1 MMKRTWLRLL
11 FMAGTSMTLISCGN
25 KVPASQNQPGI
36 NEEGKLAAPF
46 DEGLSKAELDNIPK
60 ADDHLLVKISGDKNL
75 PSDRT
80 LNSLGIREL
89 TRLYASGDWY
99 QASLKEDARIDK
111 VLKQLRAEPY
121 FDMVDYDYI
130 GEGGALGFADVA
142 TNPFAE
148 QSSHF
153 ETANV
158 FKAWEYM
165 KEQGVPGGDPTVT
178 VAVIDTGVDYNHED
192 LRANMWTNPNEIP
205 GNGIDDDGDGYVDD
219 VYGANVLDG
228 AEGADAGD
236 PMDDHG
242 HGTHVAGII
251 AAANNNKGSVGIAYN
266 CKIMAIKAGNG
277 SGYFTNSAIAKA
289 VAYAYE
295 HGADVINMS
304 FGGSGISYVVQE
316 ALETAYERCV
326 LVAAAGNDGMPNEG
340 LGVPSYPGAFPFVV
354 GVMSESTLHVESA
367 FTNYDLRKDNKVEYE
382 VYAPGEDVYSSIPNN
397 RYAKWSGTSMAAPVV
412 SGAAALLRSLHPDRK
427 TFPTKVIMSRL
438 CSNMGHGV
446 ACINPMIHGLHNTPK
461 GLDIFNALTKDPKP
475 EVSLYDYYTFD
486 NVGDDN
492 NNGIIDAGE
501 TINLGVV
508 LKNKG
513 GVAKDVEVRIDTTG
527 EAGIADRYIT
537 PTIGMIS
544 MKNIGTYSLQDCG
557 EIKDTETNK
566 VIGVETPLQF
576 KVADNCP
583 NDYMCDIHVKIS
595 WKNGLDDKDKITYSD
610 DKGVA
615 QIVVQKGILLPK
627 IIDQDTT
634 LSKDKYYILNNTMVV
649 EKGVTLTINP
659 GVTIQ
664 FYASSTDKYASSYSK
679 LKFINNGVV
688 EAKGTE
694 DERITFK
701 PSDLF
706 YKCPIT
712 IKGNHYNFEFCDF
725 TGLNKNDDINDDISF
740 SDRDVTFK
748 NCTFVQN
755 TGIYAYQFDNGDV
768 VYFYFQA
775 KEVLSCSF
783 KESVYYRFS
792 VGTMTDCSLR
802 NIKVF
807 DGGECYEGIQI
818 KQSCVGCL
826 FFDGRAI
833 REQDWN
839 CHFSFSLNK
848 LGLGDSFG
856 GDESLDSE
864 FSFTNNTFV
873 YAGNQKNSD
882 FKIKTTIAK
891 RKKEM
896 VGYDYTYRN
905 SILISNNLF
914 WRMTQEEID
923 NIIYDY
929 YDDGDSTIIDYSQGL
944 NNPDYSTA
952 YPIVLDAHF
961 EDADGVRQDS
971 VGASTY
977 KCVVTM
983 SRDMDTSIPLK
994 VCFGSV
1000 YPYSDYMVE
1009 GNWKEGS
1016 KTIWEGTYTFNS
1028 KYEGGIN
1035 QFLIYNGRAD
1045 DNHALELVRD
1055 YRLSFKIDVT
1065 SAQSMNLQASSDIN
1079 GVKLTWF
1086 QDDYP
1091 TVAGYNLYKST
1102 AKDGLYTK
1110 VNKHL
1115 LNYDETEY
1123 LDKEVEPGVTYYY
1136 NFTVVLTDMSESKPS
1151 GKTVVTTYDSMAPDV
1166 YHTPISVAY
1175 LGFNLMVSATVTDNV
1190 GAQSVTLYYRV
1201 KGADTFQETLMQ
1213 ASNSKYTAMIP
1224 AASIT
1229 SEGLEYYIDAFD
1241 GINHTYS
1248 GSSVSPHQVIVQSKV
1263 SENEKGDVDG
1273 NGTIDLYDALLT
1285 IRAANDLEN
1294 LTAEQFERAD
1304 LDGNGHLTAN
1314 EALLILQYAN
1324 GSITSFKEYL

>member
-1 MMKRTWLRLL
+1 MKKHILRLL
-11 FMAGTSMTLISCGN
+11 VAANAAAILMSCGFEKTAN
-25 KVPASQNQPGI
+25 NVEPPVDEVGM
-36 NEEGKLAAPF
+36 LAAPF
-46 DEGLSKAELDNIPK
+46 DEGLTKEEFNKLQK
-60 ADDHLLVKISGDKNL
+60 EDDHILVKVDSGDGL
-75 PSDRT
+75 PSAKW
-80 LNSLGIREL
+80 LNSYGISKL
-89 TRLYASGDWY
+89 SRLYSSSDWY
-99 QASLKEDARIDK
+99 RADILEGREITK
-111 VLKQLRAEPY
+111 VVQRLRADIC
-121 FDMVDYDYI
+121 FNMVDYDYI
-130 GEGGALGFADVA
+130 GWGDALGFTDVT
-142 TNPFAE
+142 TNPLAE

-158 FKAWEYM
+158 FKSWEYM

-192 LRANMWTNPNEIP
+192 LRANMWTNPDEIP
-205 GNGIDDDGDGYVDD
+205 GNGIDDDGDGYIDD

-277 SGYFTNSAIAKA
+277 SGYFNNSSIAKA
-289 VAYAYE
+289 IMYAYE

-304 FGGSGISYVVQE
+304 FGGTAISHVVQE
-316 ALETAYERCV
+316 ALVTAYERCT
-326 LVAAAGNDGMPNEG
+326 LVAAAGNDGLPNE
-340 LGVPSYPGAFPFVV
+340 PFSSYPAAFPFVI
-354 GVMSESTLHVESA
+354 GVMSESASHVESL
-367 FTNYDLRKDNKVEYE
+367 FTNYDVSLDNKVEYE
-382 VYAPGEDVYSSIPNN
+382 VYASGEEVYSSIPNN

-412 SGAAALLRSLHPDRK
+412 SGAAALLRSLHPDRN
-427 TFPTKVIMSRL
+427 TFPTKVMMSRL
-438 CSNMGHGV
+438 CSNMGHDV
-446 ACINPMIHGLHNTPK
+446 ACLGSELHDPHNVPT
-461 GLDIFNALTKDPKP
+461 GLDIYNTLTKDPKP
-475 EVSLYDYYTFD
+475 AVSLYDYYTFD
-486 NVGDDN
+486 NVGNDN
-492 NNGIIDAGE
+492 NNGVIDAGE
-501 TINLGVV
+501 TINVGVV

-513 GVAKDVEVRIDTTG
+513 GVAKDVEVRIDTTSG
-527 EAGIADRYIT
+527 AGIADRYIV

-544 MKNIGTYSLQDCG
+544 IKNIGTYSLQDCG
-557 EIKDTETNK
+557 EIKDAETNK

-583 NDYMCDIHVKIS
+583 NDYMCDIHVIIS
-595 WKNGLDDKDKITYSD
+595 WKNGLDDKDEKLYSQD
-610 DKGVA
+610 GA
-615 QIVVQKGILLPK
+615 IQIVVQKGVLLPK
-627 IIDQDTT
+627 VVDKDTT
-634 LSKDKYYILNNTMVV
+634 LTKDKYYILNSTIVIEEN
-649 EKGVTLTINP
+649 VTLTIDP

-664 FYASSTDKYASSYSK
+664 FYASSTDKYTDTYSD
-679 LKFINNGVV
+679 LFFINNGQVF
-688 EAKGTE
+688 ARGTQT
-694 DERITFK
+694 ERITFK
-701 PSDLF
+701 PSELF
-706 YKCPIT
+706 LAAPI
-712 IKGNHYNFEFCDF
+712 IFKGESYDFECCDF
-725 TGLNKNDDINDDISF
+725 TNFSQTEKDNVLNVSFYDCSFIQNYGSNWITSSYSFANGYIHYFTFNAKNIIGCKFKEFSYRYFLVETIANSVLWNMHMLYDNNYGDYGLKITKSCKGCCFFSGETPLLGNTLFFPLFLAFRTESTETNEPIILSNRF
-740 SDRDVTFK
+740 SDNTFIRTKRDSTCSQFRIGTDLKRK
-748 NCTFVQN
+748 NAPWPGQTC
-755 TGIYAYQFDNGDV
+755 
-768 VYFYFQA
+768 
-775 KEVLSCSF
+775 
-783 KESVYYRFS
+783 
-792 VGTMTDCSLR
+792 
-802 NIKVF
+802 
-807 DGGECYEGIQI
+807 
-818 KQSCVGCL
+818 
-826 FFDGRAI
+826 
-833 REQDWN
+833 
-839 CHFSFSLNK
+839 
-848 LGLGDSFG
+848 
-856 GDESLDSE
+856 ESL
-864 FSFTNNTFV
+864 
-873 YAGNQKNSD
+873 
-882 FKIKTTIAK
+882 
-891 RKKEM
+891 
-896 VGYDYTYRN
+896 
-905 SILISNNLF
+905 ILSNNLF
-914 WRMTQEEID
+914 WNMTQEEID

-929 YDDGDSTIIDYSQGL
+929 YDDGKSAILDYSQGL

-1000 YPYSDYMVE
+1000 YPYSDYTVE

-1213 ASNSKYTAMIP
+1213 ASNSKYSAMIP

>member
-1 MMKRTWLRLL
+1 
-11 FMAGTSMTLISCGN
+11 MAGTSMTLISCGN
-25 KVPASQNQPGI
+25 EVPASKNQPGI
-36 NEEGKLAAPF
+36 NEEWKLDAPF

-60 ADDHLLVKISGDKNL
+60 ADDHLLVKISNDKSL

-99 QASLKEDARIDK
+99 QASLKEDTRIDK

-130 GEGGALGFADVA
+130 GEGGAFDFQDGAG
-142 TNPFAE
+142 NPFAAA
-148 QSSHF
+148 STHF
-153 ETANV
+153 LTANAI
-158 FKAWEYM
+158 KAWEYM
-165 KEQGVPGGDPTVT
+165 KSQGVPGGDPTVT

-228 AEGADAGD
+228 AKGADAGD

-251 AAANNNKGSVGIAYN
+251 AATNNHKGSMGIAYN

-289 VAYAYE
+289 VTYAYE

-326 LVAAAGNDGMPNEG
+326 LVAAAGNDGVPNEG
-340 LGVPSYPGAFPFVV
+340 AKPSYPGAFPFVI
-354 GVMSESTLHVESA
+354 GVMSESALHKESS
-367 FTNYDLRKDNKVEYE
+367 FTNYDVKKDNKVEYE

-397 RYAKWSGTSMAAPVV
+397 RYGKWSGTSMAAPVV

-438 CSNMGHGV
+438 CSSGGHDVSCCDPKGHGFHNV
-446 ACINPMIHGLHNTPK
+446 PHGLSIY
-461 GLDIFNALTKDPKP
+461 DALIKDPRP

-486 NVGDDN
+486 NVSDDN

-501 TINLGVV
+501 TVNLGVV

-513 GVAKDVEVRIDTTG
+513 GVAKDVEVRIDTTS
-527 EAGIADRYIT
+527 EASIVDKYIV

-557 EIKDTETNK
+557 EIKDAETNK

-583 NDYMCDIHVKIS
+583 NDYMCDINVKIT
-595 WKNGLDDKDKITYSD
+595 WKNGLDDKDKTTYSGED
-610 DKGVA
+610 VV
-615 QIVVQKGILLPK
+615 QVVVQKGVLLPK
-627 IIDQDTT
+627 VITKDMT
-634 LSKDKYYILNNTMVV
+634 LTKDKYYILNNSVLV
-649 EKGVTLTINP
+649 EEGATLTIDP
-659 GVTIQ
+659 GTTIQ
-664 FYASSTDKYASSYSK
+664 FYGSYAAGEKPYSQFM
-679 LKFINNGVV
+679 LINNGNVI
-688 EAKGTE
+688 AKGTE
-694 DERITFK
+694 NERITFK
-701 PSDLF
+701 PSETLNK
-706 YKCPIT
+706 YPVT
-712 IKGNHYNFEFCDF
+712 IKGSNFCFEYCDFYNFTQDSWHLNDIKSVAFTNCCFYKLDQSSLSDVSIFGFTDGTFSYRYFNANEVDSCRFYDCSYQYFNIGNANNCLFQNIGVYSCDA
-725 TGLNKNDDINDDISF
+725 TGGKGMRIDGYCKNSMFLNSTTQA
-740 SDRDVTFK
+740 RR
-748 NCTFVQN
+748 
-755 TGIYAYQFDNGDV
+755 AYQTSIHLHWDKLNGEQTIDKMFSNNV
-768 VYFYFQA
+768 FADLA
-775 KEVLSCSF
+775 KDSLSQF
-783 KESVYYRFS
+783 NINTYVRKEPSS
-792 VGTMTDCSLR
+792 WTNAKSL
-802 NIKVF
+802 
-807 DGGECYEGIQI
+807 
-818 KQSCVGCL
+818 
-826 FFDGRAI
+826 
-833 REQDWN
+833 
-839 CHFSFSLNK
+839 
-848 LGLGDSFG
+848 
-856 GDESLDSE
+856 
-864 FSFTNNTFV
+864 
-873 YAGNQKNSD
+873 
-882 FKIKTTIAK
+882 
-891 RKKEM
+891 
-896 VGYDYTYRN
+896 
-905 SILISNNLF
+905 ILSNNLF
-914 WRMTQEEID
+914 WGMTQEEID

-929 YDDGDSTIIDYSQGL
+929 YDDGKSTILDYSQGL

-952 YPIVLDAHF
+952 YPIALDAHF

-1000 YPYSDYMVE
+1000 YPYADYTVE

-1055 YRLSFKIDVT
+1055 CRFSFKVDVT

-1151 GKTVVTTYDSMAPDV
+1151 GKTVVTTYDSMAPDI

>member
-25 KVPASQNQPGI
+25 EVPASQNQPGI

-130 GEGGALGFADVA
+130 GEGGAFDFQDGAG
-142 TNPFAE
+142 NPFAAA
-148 QSSHF
+148 STHF
-153 ETANV
+153 LTANAI
-158 FKAWEYM
+158 KAWEYM
-165 KEQGVPGGDPTVT
+165 KSQGVPGGDPTVT

-219 VYGANVLDG
+219 VYGVNVLDG

-251 AAANNNKGSVGIAYN
+251 AASNNHKGSMGIAYN

-289 VAYAYE
+289 VTYAYE

-326 LVAAAGNDGMPNEG
+326 LVAAAGNDGMPDEG
-340 LGVPSYPGAFPFVV
+340 LGIPSYPGAFPFVV
-354 GVMSESTLHVESA
+354 GVMSESALHVESA
-367 FTNYDLRKDNKVEYE
+367 FTNYDVKKDNKVEYE
-382 VYAPGEDVYSSIPNN
+382 VYAPGEAVYSSIPNN

-412 SGAAALLRSLHPDRK
+412 SGTAALLRSLHPDRK
-427 TFPTKVIMSRL
+427 TFPTKAIMSRL
-438 CSNMGHGV
+438 CSNTGHGV
-446 ACINPMIHGLHNTPK
+446 ACISPVRHGPHNLPS
-461 GLDIFNALTKDPKP
+461 GLDIYNALTKDPKP

-486 NVGDDN
+486 NIGDDN
-492 NNGIIDAGE
+492 NNGVIDAGE

-513 GVAKDVEVRIDTTG
+513 GVAKDVEVRIDTLS

-537 PTIGMIS
+537 PTIGMVS
-544 MKNIGTYSLQDCG
+544 MKNVGTYSLQDCG
-557 EIKDTETNK
+557 EIKNAETNK

-583 NDYMCDIHVKIS
+583 NDYICDINVRMT
-595 WKNGLDDKDKITYSD
+595 WKNGLDDKDKTIYSGE
-610 DKGVA
+610 GVA
-615 QIVVQKGILLPK
+615 QIVVQKGVLLPK
-627 IIDQDTT
+627 VIDKDTRLT
-634 LSKDKYYILNNTMVV
+634 NDRLYILNSTMVI
-649 EKGVTLTINP
+649 EKDVTLIIDP

-664 FYASSTDKYASSYSK
+664 FYASSTDKYAASYSK
-679 LKFINNGVV
+679 LMFINNGVV

-694 DERITFK
+694 SERITFK
-701 PSDLF
+701 SSDLF
-706 YKCPIT
+706 YKNPIR

-725 TGLNKNDDINDDISF
+725 TGLIKDDDIYDETDYN
-740 SDRDVTFK
+740 DRDVTFK
-748 NCTFVQN
+748 NCTFAQN
-755 TGIYAYQFDNGDV
+755 TGSYLYQFEDGNP
-768 VYFYFQA
+768 VYFYFRA
-775 KEVLSCSF
+775 KEVSSCLF
-783 KESVYYRFS
+783 KESVYSYFS
-792 VGTMTDCSLR
+792 VGTMTNCSLE
-802 NIKVF
+802 NIKVADSGNGG
-807 DGGECYEGIQI
+807 DGIRI
-818 KQSCVGCL
+818 FQSCTGCL

-833 REQDWN
+833 RDHNPN
-839 CHFSFSLNK
+839 CHFSISLNRT
-848 LGLGDSFG
+848 GLGGSFG

-864 FSFTNNTFV
+864 FSFVNNTFV
-873 YAGNQKNSD
+873 YAGTQKISD

-891 RKKEM
+891 RKKEAA
-896 VGYDYTYRN
+896 GYDYTYRN
-905 SILISNNLF
+905 SIILSNNLF
-914 WRMTQEEID
+914 WGMAQEEID

-944 NNPDYSTA
+944 NNPDYTTA

-961 EDADGVRQDS
+961 EDAEGVRQDS

-1000 YPYSDYMVE
+1000 YPYSDYTVE

-1166 YHTPISVAY
+1166 YHTPVSVAY

-1201 KGADTFQETLMQ
+1201 KGADAFQETLMQ

>member
-25 KVPASQNQPGI
+25 EVPASQNQPGI
-36 NEEGKLAAPF
+36 NEEGKLDAPF

-60 ADDHLLVKISGDKNL
+60 ADDHLLVKISNDKSL

-99 QASLKEDARIDK
+99 QASLKEDTSIDK

-130 GEGGALGFADVA
+130 GQGDALGFADVA
-142 TNPFAE
+142 TNPLAE

-266 CKIMAIKAGNG
+266 SKIMAIKAGNG

-289 VAYAYE
+289 VTYAYE

-304 FGGSGISYVVQE
+304 FGGTAISYVVQE
-316 ALETAYERCV
+316 ALVTAYERCT
-326 LVAAAGNDGMPNEG
+326 LVAAAGNEEAPNEG
-340 LGVPSYPGAFPFVV
+340 LTAVPNYPACFPFVI
-354 GVMSESTLHVESA
+354 GVMSESANHVRSA
-367 FTNYDLRKDNKVEYE
+367 FTNYDIIPDNVVEYE
-382 VYAPGEDVYSSIPNN
+382 VYAPGEMVNSTLPGNKYV
-397 RYAKWSGTSMAAPVV
+397 KWSGTSMAAPVV

-427 TFPTKVIMSRL
+427 IFPVKALMSRL
-438 CSNMGHGV
+438 CSSIGHTVYGG
-446 ACINPMIHGLHNTPK
+446 NHL
-461 GLDIFNALTKDPKP
+461 GLDVYNSLVKDPSP
-475 EVSLYDYYTFD
+475 EISLYNYYTFD
-486 NVGDDN
+486 NIGSDN
-492 NNGIIDAGE
+492 DNGVIDAGE

-513 GVAKDVEVRIDTTG
+513 GVAKDVEVRIDTTS

-557 EIKDTETNK
+557 EVKDAETNK

-583 NDYMCDIHVKIS
+583 NDYMCDIRVKIS
-595 WKNGLDDKDKITYSD
+595 WKNGLDDKDKTIYS
-610 DKGVA
+610 GEGAA
-615 QIVVQKGILLPK
+615 QIVVQKGVLLPR
-627 IIDQDTT
+627 IIDKDTT
-634 LSKDKYYILNNTMVV
+634 LTKDKYYILNSIMIV
-649 EKGVTLTINP
+649 EKGATLAIEP
-659 GVTIQ
+659 GVTVQ
-664 FYASSTDKYASSYSK
+664 FYASSTNKYVDSYSK
-679 LKFINNGVV
+679 LKLVNNGNVV
-688 EAKGTE
+688 AKGTE
-694 DERITFK
+694 NERIVFAPSNLFSRAPVVISGQNFDFEYCNFTNLCQEDVSGMSGDKNVLCKNCVFSQTEKNWYYTYEDGTRREARLTLEEATFCCFRECEYTFISVQK
-701 PSDLF
+701 MMYCSLINVDIDGLGSLYFLVGKQCTNCLF
-706 YKCPIT
+706 YDGPSNGSLPLVLGVDGIQLSENNETLPNPMNVCFPFSNNIFVC
-712 IKGNHYNFEFCDF
+712 IRGNRAQF
-725 TGLNKNDDINDDISF
+725 GLEIRTLVS
-740 SDRDVTFK
+740 
-748 NCTFVQN
+748 
-755 TGIYAYQFDNGDV
+755 
-768 VYFYFQA
+768 
-775 KEVLSCSF
+775 
-783 KESVYYRFS
+783 
-792 VGTMTDCSLR
+792 R
-802 NIKVF
+802 NSSI
-807 DGGECYEGIQI
+807 GGEPI
-818 KQSCVGCL
+818 K
-826 FFDGRAI
+826 
-833 REQDWN
+833 
-839 CHFSFSLNK
+839 SFA
-848 LGLGDSFG
+848 
-856 GDESLDSE
+856 
-864 FSFTNNTFV
+864 V
-873 YAGNQKNSD
+873 
-882 FKIKTTIAK
+882 
-891 RKKEM
+891 
-896 VGYDYTYRN
+896 
-905 SILISNNLF
+905 SNNLF
-914 WRMTQEEID
+914 CGVASEEID
-923 NIIYDY
+923 TIVNDY
-929 YDDGDSTIIDYSQGL
+929 YDDGFSSIIDYSQGL
-944 NNPDYSTA
+944 NNPDYTTA
-952 YPIVLDAHF
+952 YPIALDAHF
-961 EDADGVRQDS
+961 EDADGVRQDF

-1000 YPYSDYMVE
+1000 YPYADYTVE

-1091 TVAGYNLYKST
+1091 TAAGYNLYKST

-1151 GKTVVTTYDSMAPDV
+1151 GKTVVTTYDSMAPNV
-1166 YHTPISVAY
+1166 YHTSISVAY

-1201 KGADTFQETLMQ
+1201 KGADAFQETLMQ

-1273 NGTIDLYDALLT
+1273 NGAIDLYDALLT

>member
-25 KVPASQNQPGI
+25 EVPASQNQPGI
-36 NEEGKLAAPF
+36 NEEGKLDAPF

-60 ADDHLLVKISGDKNL
+60 ADDHLLVKISSDKNL

-99 QASLKEDARIDK
+99 QASLKEDVRIDK
-111 VLKQLRAEPY
+111 ALKQLRAEPY

-130 GEGGALGFADVA
+130 GQGDALGFADVA
-142 TNPFAE
+142 TNPLAE

-205 GNGIDDDGDGYVDD
+205 GNGIDDDGDGYIDD
-219 VYGANVLDG
+219 VYGVNVLDG

-277 SGYFTNSAIAKA
+277 SGYFNNSSIAKA
-289 VAYAYE
+289 VMYAYE

-304 FGGSGISYVVQE
+304 FSGRAISHAVQE
-316 ALETAYERCV
+316 ALVTAYERCT
-326 LVAAAGNDGMPNEG
+326 LVAAAGNEALPND
-340 LGVPSYPGAFPFVV
+340 PFAFYPAAYPFVI
-354 GVMSESTLHVESA
+354 GVMSESANHVGSA
-367 FTNYDLRKDNKVEYE
+367 FTNYDFIPDDIREYE
-382 VYAPGEDVYSSIPNN
+382 VYAPGEMVYSTLPGNK
-397 RYAKWSGTSMAAPVV
+397 YAKWSGTSMAAPVV

-427 TFPTKVIMSRL
+427 IFPVKALMSRL
-438 CSNMGHGV
+438 CSSIGHSVYGYG
-446 ACINPMIHGLHNTPK
+446 AKHL
-461 GLDIFNALTKDPKP
+461 GLDVYDSLVKDPSP
-475 EVSLYDYYTFD
+475 EISLYNYYTFD
-486 NVGDDN
+486 NIGNDN
-492 NNGIIDAGE
+492 NNGVIDAGE

-513 GVAKDVEVRIDTTG
+513 GVAKDVEVRIYTIS
-527 EAGIADRYIT
+527 EAGVADRYIT

-557 EIKDTETNK
+557 EIKDVETNK

-576 KVADNCP
+576 KAADNCP

-595 WKNGLDDKDKITYSD
+595 WKNGLDDKDKTTYSSE
-610 DKGVA
+610 GIA
-615 QIVVQKGILLPK
+615 QIVVQKGVLLPK
-627 IIDQDTT
+627 VVDKDTT
-634 LSKDKYYILNNTMVV
+634 LSKDNFYILNSTMVV
-649 EKGVTLTINP
+649 EEGVTLTIEP
-659 GVTIQ
+659 GVTVQ
-664 FYASSTDKYASSYSK
+664 FYASSTDKYADSYAD
-679 LKFINNGVV
+679 LMLINNGVII
-688 EAKGTE
+688 AKGTE
-694 DERITFK
+694 EQKVTFK
-701 PSDLF
+701 PSEIFSLL
-706 YKCPIT
+706 PVI
-712 IKGNHYNFEFCDF
+712 IKGTEGSSLCFEYCDLTNFVTFMDVCNGIRHELFKPLLGCSFINCRFYRDYRDGEYGFFDDRFCFAAGEVRDCIFYDCTYRYFFIQSAERCTFYNLA
-725 TGLNKNDDINDDISF
+725 GPISF
-740 SDRDVTFK
+740 
-748 NCTFVQN
+748 
-755 TGIYAYQFDNGDV
+755 
-768 VYFYFQA
+768 
-775 KEVLSCSF
+775 ESC
-783 KESVYYRFS
+783 
-792 VGTMTDCSLR
+792 
-802 NIKVF
+802 
-807 DGGECYEGIQI
+807 
-818 KQSCVGCL
+818 
-826 FFDGRAI
+826 
-833 REQDWN
+833 
-839 CHFSFSLNK
+839 
-848 LGLGDSFG
+848 
-856 GDESLDSE
+856 
-864 FSFTNNTFV
+864 
-873 YAGNQKNSD
+873 KNSIFYNTPTLTMPFQWPLYTRIQLEKFYWSTGQD
-882 FKIKTTIAK
+882 IPKFSNNILCKVSGTYAPMFQISAFIN
-891 RKKEM
+891 RKNPGVYSESTADK
-896 VGYDYTYRN
+896 VTLSD
-905 SILISNNLF
+905 NLF
-914 WRMTQEEID
+914 WNMTQEEID

-929 YDDGDSTIIDYSQGL
+929 YDDGETTVLDYSQGL
-944 NNPDYSTA
+944 NNPDYSAT

-961 EDADGVRQDS
+961 EDSNGVRQDS
-971 VGASTY
+971 VGASAY

-1000 YPYSDYMVE
+1000 SPYSDYTVE

-1016 KTIWEGTYTFNS
+1016 KTIWEGTYTLNS

-1055 YRLSFKIDVT
+1055 CRFSFKIDVT

-1079 GVKLTWF
+1079 GVRLTWF

-1213 ASNSKYTAMIP
+1213 ASNSKYSAMIP

-1248 GSSVSPHQVIVQSKV
+1248 GSNVSPHQVIVQSKV

-1324 GSITSFKEYL
+1324 GAITSFKEYL

>member
-25 KVPASQNQPGI
+25 EVPASQNQPGI

-60 ADDHLLVKISGDKNL
+60 ADDHLLVKISSDKNL

-111 VLKQLRAEPY
+111 VLKQLRAERY

-130 GEGGALGFADVA
+130 GQGDALGFADVA
-142 TNPFAE
+142 TNPLAE

-192 LRANMWTNPNEIP
+192 LRANMWANPNEIP
-205 GNGIDDDGDGYVDD
+205 GNGIDDDGDGYIDD
-219 VYGANVLDG
+219 VYGVNVLDG

-251 AAANNNKGSVGIAYN
+251 AAANNSKGSVGIAYN

-289 VAYAYE
+289 VTYAYE

-304 FGGSGISYVVQE
+304 FGGSGVSYAVQE

-326 LVAAAGNDGMPNEG
+326 LVAAAGNDESPNERT
-340 LGVPSYPGAFPFVV
+340 LYLPARPSYPGAFPFVV
-354 GVMSESTLHVESA
+354 GVMSESALHQESS
-367 FTNYDLRKDNKVEYE
+367 FTNFDAIKDNKVEYE
-382 VYAPGEDVYSSIPNN
+382 VYAPGEEVYSSIPNN

-427 TFPTKVIMSRL
+427 TFPTKVIMSRI
-438 CSNMGHGV
+438 CSSGGHGV
-446 ACINPMIHGLHNTPK
+446 SCCNPYIHGLHNLPC
-461 GLDIFNALTKDPKP
+461 GLNIYNALTKDPKP

-486 NVGDDN
+486 NIGDDN
-492 NNGIIDAGE
+492 NNGIVDAGE

-513 GVAKDVEVRIDTTG
+513 GVAKDVEVRIDTTS
-527 EAGIADRYIT
+527 EAGVADRYIT

-557 EIKDTETNK
+557 EIKDAETNK

-595 WKNGLDDKDKITYSD
+595 WKNGLDDKDKTSYSSED
-610 DKGVA
+610 AA
-615 QIVVQKGILLPK
+615 QVVVQKGVLLPK
-627 IIDQDTT
+627 IIDKDTT
-634 LSKDKYYILNNTMVV
+634 LTKDKYYILNNSMVV
-649 EKGVTLTINP
+649 DQGVTLTIEP

-664 FYASSTDKYASSYSK
+664 FYASSTDKYADTYSHVM
-679 LKFINNGVV
+679 FSNNGKVV
-688 EAKGTE
+688 AKGTE
-694 DERITFK
+694 MEEIIFK
-701 PSDLF
+701 PSELF
-706 YKCPIT
+706 NTLPIT
-712 IKGNHYNFEFCDF
+712 INGSGFEFEYCNFTNLNQPHTDF
-725 TGLNKNDDINDDISF
+725 NKNVSFKRCIFRRNYRNNRINS
-740 SDRDVTFK
+740 
-748 NCTFVQN
+748 
-755 TGIYAYQFDNGDV
+755 A
-768 VYFYFQA
+768 FYFPDNTYLRFYFCGGIVEEC
-775 KEVLSCSF
+775 KFLS
-783 KESVYYRFS
+783 
-792 VGTMTDCSLR
+792 G
-802 NIKVF
+802 
-807 DGGECYEGIQI
+807 CYEFFEVKEMNRCVLTNIYVNKHIGNGIQI
-818 KQSCVGCL
+818 QGSCYNCV
-826 FFDGRAI
+826 FENIYSAQDVDEAYHFAFDLCWYDLYSVDVNDTTQLSHRFSNNIFIQTNTGGEIGKFAI
-833 REQDWN
+833 
-839 CHFSFSLNK
+839 
-848 LGLGDSFG
+848 
-856 GDESLDSE
+856 
-864 FSFTNNTFV
+864 FTKV
-873 YAGNQKNSD
+873 K
-882 FKIKTTIAK
+882 KIKKDSSTAAVNFLK
-891 RKKEM
+891 LE
-896 VGYDYTYRN
+896 
-905 SILISNNLF
+905 NNLF
-914 WRMTQEEID
+914 WGMSQEEID

-929 YDDGDSTIIDYSQGL
+929 YDDGESTILDYSQGL
-944 NNPDYSTA
+944 NNPDYATA
-952 YPIVLDAHF
+952 YPIALDAHF

-1000 YPYSDYMVE
+1000 YPYADYTVE

-1055 YRLSFKIDVT
+1055 FRLSFKIDVT
-1065 SAQSMNLQASSDIN
+1065 SAQSMNLQASADIN

-1123 LDKEVEPGVTYYY
+1123 LDKDVEPGVTYYY

-1190 GAQSVTLYYRV
+1190 GAQSVTLYYRA

-1213 ASNSKYTAMIP
+1213 ANNSKYSAMIP

-1248 GSSVSPHQVIVQSKV
+1248 GSDVSPHQVIVQSKV

-1294 LTAEQFERAD
+1294 LTAEQFGRAD

>member
-25 KVPASQNQPGI
+25 EVPTSQNQPGI
-36 NEEGKLAAPF
+36 NEEGKLSAPF

-60 ADDHLLVKISGDKNL
+60 ADDHLLVKISSDKNL
-75 PSDRT
+75 PSDQT

-99 QASLKEDARIDK
+99 QASLKEDVRIDK
-111 VLKQLRAEPY
+111 ALKQLRAERY

-130 GEGGALGFADVA
+130 GQGDALGFADVA
-142 TNPFAE
+142 TNPLAE

-153 ETANV
+153 ETANI

-251 AAANNNKGSVGIAYN
+251 ASANNNKGSVGIAYN

-289 VAYAYE
+289 VTYAYE

-354 GVMSESTLHVESA
+354 GVMSESALHVESA

-438 CSNMGHGV
+438 CSNVGHEV
-446 ACINPMIHGLHNTPK
+446 ACINPGLHGLHNVPT
-461 GLDIFNALTKDPKP
+461 GLDIYNTLTKDPKP
-475 EVSLYDYYTFD
+475 AVSLYDYYTFD
-486 NVGDDN
+486 NIGDGN

-513 GVAKDVEVRIDTTG
+513 GVAKDVEVRIDTLS

-544 MKNIGTYSLQDCG
+544 MKNIGTFSLQDCG
-557 EIKDTETNK
+557 EIKEAETNK

-583 NDYMCDIHVKIS
+583 NDYMCDINVKIT
-595 WKNGLDDKDKITYSD
+595 WKNGLDDKDKTTYSSE
-610 DKGVA
+610 GVA
-615 QIVVQKGILLPK
+615 QIVVQKGVLLPK
-627 IIDQDTT
+627 VIDKDTT
-634 LSKDKYYILNNTMVV
+634 LTKDKYYILNSTMIV
-649 EKGVTLTINP
+649 EENVTLTIEA

-664 FYASSTDKYASSYSK
+664 FYASSTDKYENTYSK
-679 LKFINNGVV
+679 LILINNGKVD
-688 EAKGTE
+688 AKGSE
-694 DERITFK
+694 NERIVFR
-701 PSDLF
+701 PSELF
-706 YKCPIT
+706 SSLPVRIN
-712 IKGNHYNFEFCDF
+712 GRNFNFEYC
-725 TGLNKNDDINDDISF
+725 
-740 SDRDVTFK
+740 
-748 NCTFVQN
+748 
-755 TGIYAYQFDNGDV
+755 
-768 VYFYFQA
+768 YFYNLTQDDAWLGVQSDVRFYDCSFVRTDPDGWCNYYYSFDGTYVDF
-775 KEVLSCSF
+775 VLSANEITACYF
-783 KESVYYRFS
+783 EGCYYNYS
-792 VGTMTDCSLR
+792 HVGTMTNCAFKNVLFYD
-802 NIKVF
+802 K
-807 DGGECYEGIQI
+807 DGRDQGLCVTR
-818 KQSCVGCL
+818 SCTDCL
-826 FFDGRAI
+826 FYISRAFGNGLI
-833 REQDWN
+833 NYLSLVLAPNFEYSENKDVS
-839 CHFSFSLNK
+839 CAFS
-848 LGLGDSFG
+848 
-856 GDESLDSE
+856 
-864 FSFTNNTFV
+864 NNTFV
-873 YAGNQKNSD
+873 YANSGKHD
-882 FKIKTTIAK
+882 FFRIKTLVD
-891 RKKEM
+891 KK
-896 VGYDYTYRN
+896 VTTATNGYCN
-905 SILISNNLF
+905 SLVLANNLF
-914 WRMTQEEID
+914 WNMTEEEID

-929 YDDGDSTIIDYSQGL
+929 YDDGKSTILDYSQGL

-1000 YPYSDYMVE
+1000 YPYSDYTVE

-1016 KTIWEGTYTFNS
+1016 KTIWEGMYTFNS

-1110 VNKHL
+1110 VNIHL

-1151 GKTVVTTYDSMAPDV
+1151 GKTVVTTYDSMAPNV

-1190 GAQSVTLYYRV
+1190 GAQSVTLYYRA
-1201 KGADTFQETLMQ
+1201 KGTDTFQETLMH
-1213 ASNSKYTAMIP
+1213 ASNSKYSAMIP

-1248 GSSVSPHQVIVQSKV
+1248 GSNVSPHQVIVQSKV

>member
-1 MMKRTWLRLL
+1 MK
-11 FMAGTSMTLISCGN
+11 
-25 KVPASQNQPGI
+25 SQGI
-36 NEEGKLAAPF
+36 
-46 DEGLSKAELDNIPK
+46 
-60 ADDHLLVKISGDKNL
+60 
-75 PSDRT
+75 
-80 LNSLGIREL
+80 
-89 TRLYASGDWY
+89 
-99 QASLKEDARIDK
+99 
-111 VLKQLRAEPY
+111 
-121 FDMVDYDYI
+121 
-130 GEGGALGFADVA
+130 
-142 TNPFAE
+142 
-148 QSSHF
+148 
-153 ETANV
+153 
-158 FKAWEYM
+158 
-165 KEQGVPGGDPTVT
+165 PGGDPTVT

-228 AEGADAGD
+228 AEGTDAGD

-251 AAANNNKGSVGIAYN
+251 AASNNHKGSMGIAYN

-289 VAYAYE
+289 VTYAYE

-304 FGGSGISYVVQE
+304 FGGSGVSYVVQE

-326 LVAAAGNDGMPNEG
+326 LVAAAGNDGAPNEG
-340 LGVPSYPGAFPFVV
+340 YACKPSYPGAFPFVV
-354 GVMSESTLHVESA
+354 GVMSESALHVESV
-367 FTNYDLRKDNKVEYE
+367 FSNYDVLGDNKVEYE
-382 VYAPGEDVYSSIPNN
+382 MYAPGEDVYSSIPNN
-397 RYAKWSGTSMAAPVV
+397 RYAKWSGTSMAAPIV
-412 SGAAALLRSLHPDRK
+412 SGTAALLRSLHPDRK
-427 TFPTKVIMSRL
+427 TFPTKAIMSRL
-438 CSNMGHGV
+438 CSNTGHGV
-446 ACINPMIHGLHNTPK
+446 ACISSMIHGLHNVPS
-461 GLDIFNALTKDPKP
+461 GLDIYNALTKDPKP

-486 NVGDDN
+486 NIGEDN
-492 NNGIIDAGE
+492 DNRIIDAGE

-513 GVAKDVEVRIDTTG
+513 GVAKDVEVRIDTLG

-557 EIKDTETNK
+557 EIKDAETNK

-583 NDYMCDIHVKIS
+583 NDYMCDIRVKIS
-595 WKNGLDDKDKITYSD
+595 WKNGLDDKDKTVYSSVD
-610 DKGVA
+610 VA
-615 QIVVQKGILLPK
+615 QIVVQKGELLPRV
-627 IIDQDTT
+627 IDKDTT
-634 LSKDKYYILNNTMVV
+634 LTKDNYYILNSSMIV
-649 EKGVTLTINP
+649 ESGYVLTIEP

-664 FYASSTDKYASSYSK
+664 FYASSTTKYADAYSQMALVVNGK
-679 LKFINNGVV
+679 LV
-688 EAKGTE
+688 AKGTE
-694 DERITFK
+694 NERIALK
-701 PSDLF
+701 PSELF
-706 YKCPIT
+706 SALPIE
-712 IKGNHYNFEFCDF
+712 IDGWSFDFQYCDF
-725 TGLNKNDDINDDISF
+725 YNLTKKSKPSNTWETS
-740 SDRDVTFK
+740 FK
-748 NCTFVQN
+748 NCRFYRDYDREMADHDGHYPDGTFKTMRLEAGLLDGCAFYDCFYYGIIAQTLVNCTFQN
-755 TGIYAYQFDNGDV
+755 MHTRYDGAAWFGGIW
-768 VYFYFQA
+768 VY
-775 KEVLSCSF
+775 KSC
-783 KESVYYRFS
+783 
-792 VGTMTDCSLR
+792 T
-802 NIKVF
+802 N
-807 DGGECYEGIQI
+807 
-818 KQSCVGCL
+818 CL
-826 FFDGRAI
+826 FYHRKSPI
-833 REQDWN
+833 KWPSKTE
-839 CHFSFSLNK
+839 
-848 LGLGDSFG
+848 
-856 GDESLDSE
+856 
-864 FSFTNNTFV
+864 TNILLYWPDTQGTQLEDNTFSNNV
-873 YAGNQKNSD
+873 
-882 FKIKTTIAK
+882 FIKTTTDVSANFKIFTSV
-891 RKKEM
+891 KKEQSSSP
-896 VGYDYTYRN
+896 VYCN
-905 SILISNNLF
+905 SFVLANNLF
-914 WRMTQEEID
+914 CGMAQEEID
-923 NIIYDY
+923 NIICDY
-929 YDDGDSTIIDYSQGL
+929 YDDGESAILDYSQGL
-944 NNPDYSTA
+944 NNPDYTTA

-961 EDADGVRQDS
+961 EDADGIRQDS

-1000 YPYSDYMVE
+1000 YPYADYTVE

-1248 GSSVSPHQVIVQSKV
+1248 GSNVSPHQVIVQSKV

>member
-1 MMKRTWLRLL
+1 MKKYILRLL
-11 FMAGTSMTLISCGN
+11 IAANAAAILISCGFEKTTN
-25 KVPASQNQPGI
+25 NVEPPVDETGM
-36 NEEGKLAAPF
+36 LAAPF
-46 DEGLSKAELDNIPK
+46 DEGLTKEEFNKLQK
-60 ADDHLLVKISGDKNL
+60 EDDHILVKIDNGDGLPGDKW
-75 PSDRT
+75 
-80 LNSLGIREL
+80 LNSYGISTLG
-89 TRLYASGDWY
+89 RLYPSSDWY
-99 QASLKEDARIDK
+99 RADILEGREITK
-111 VLKQLRAEPY
+111 VVKRLRADNC
-121 FDMVDYDYI
+121 FSMVDYDYI
-130 GEGGALGFADVA
+130 GQGDGFGFEDAA
-142 TNPFAE
+142 TNPLAK

-192 LRANMWTNPNEIP
+192 LRANMWTNPDEIP
-205 GNGIDDDGDGYVDD
+205 GNGIDDDGDGYIDD
-219 VYGANVLDG
+219 VYGVNVLDG

-277 SGYFTNSAIAKA
+277 SGYFNNSSIAKA
-289 VAYAYE
+289 IMYAYE

-304 FGGSGISYVVQE
+304 FGGTAVSHVVQE
-316 ALETAYERCV
+316 ALVTAYERCT
-326 LVAAAGNDGMPNEG
+326 LVAAAGNEGAPNEG
-340 LGVPSYPGAFPFVV
+340 PAAVPNYPACFPFVI
-354 GVMSESTLHVESA
+354 GVMSESANHVESV
-367 FTNYDLRKDNKVEYE
+367 FTNYDVVPDNVVEYE

-412 SGAAALLRSLHPDRK
+412 SGAAALLRSLHQDGK
-427 TFPTKVIMSRL
+427 IFPIKALMSRL
-438 CSNMGHGV
+438 CSSIGHSVYGCSG
-446 ACINPMIHGLHNTPK
+446 ANHL
-461 GLDIFNALTKDPKP
+461 GLDVYNSLVKDPSP
-475 EVSLYDYYTFD
+475 EISLYNYYTFD
-486 NVGDDN
+486 NIGSDN
-492 NNGIIDAGE
+492 DNGVIDAGE

-513 GVAKDVEVRIDTTG
+513 GVAKDVEVRIDITS
-527 EAGIADRYIT
+527 EAGVADRYIV

-557 EIKDTETNK
+557 EIKDAETNK

-595 WKNGLDDKDKITYSD
+595 WKNGLDDKDKTVYSCED
-610 DKGVA
+610 VA
-615 QIVVQKGILLPK
+615 QIVVQKGELLPK
-627 IIDQDTT
+627 VIDKDTT
-634 LSKDKYYILNNTMVV
+634 LTKDKFYILNSTMVV
-649 EKGVTLTINP
+649 EEGATLTVEP

-664 FYASSTDKYASSYSK
+664 FYASSTDKYADSYGD
-679 LKFINNGVV
+679 LMLINNGAII
-688 EAKGTE
+688 AKGTE
-694 DERITFK
+694 DQKVTFK
-701 PSDLF
+701 PSEIFSLL
-706 YKCPIT
+706 PVT
-712 IKGNHYNFEFCDF
+712 IKGTEGSSFRFEYCDLTNFATFMNVSNAVRYELFSPLLGCSFINCRFYRDYDARDYWDDSRFCFAAGEARDCVFYDCAYYYFFIKSAERCVFYNLV
-725 TGLNKNDDINDDISF
+725 GPISF
-740 SDRDVTFK
+740 ESCKCSIFYNTPALVKPFIWPLYTRVQLEKFQWSSDDPNVP
-748 NCTFVQN
+748 
-755 TGIYAYQFDNGDV
+755 
-768 VYFYFQA
+768 
-775 KEVLSCSF
+775 
-783 KESVYYRFS
+783 
-792 VGTMTDCSLR
+792 
-802 NIKVF
+802 
-807 DGGECYEGIQI
+807 
-818 KQSCVGCL
+818 
-826 FFDGRAI
+826 
-833 REQDWN
+833 
-839 CHFSFSLNK
+839 
-848 LGLGDSFG
+848 
-856 GDESLDSE
+856 E
-864 FSFTNNTFV
+864 FSNNIFCKVPGTYTPIFQISAFINRKNPNGYSLFTADRV
-873 YAGNQKNSD
+873 
-882 FKIKTTIAK
+882 
-891 RKKEM
+891 M
-896 VGYDYTYRN
+896 
-905 SILISNNLF
+905 LSNNLF
-914 WRMTQEEID
+914 WNMTQEEID
-923 NIIYDY
+923 DVIIDY
-929 YDDGDSTIIDYSQGL
+929 YDDGETTILDYSQGL

-952 YPIVLDAHF
+952 YPIALDAHF

-983 SRDMDTSIPLK
+983 SRDMDTSVPLK

-1000 YPYSDYMVE
+1000 YPYADYTVE

-1091 TVAGYNLYKST
+1091 TIAGYNLYKST

-1151 GKTVVTTYDSMAPDV
+1151 GKTVVTTYDSMAPNV

-1248 GSSVSPHQVIVQSKV
+1248 GSNVSPHQVIVQSKV

>member
-25 KVPASQNQPGI
+25 EVPASQNQPGI
-36 NEEGKLAAPF
+36 NEEEKLDAPF

-60 ADDHLLVKISGDKNL
+60 ADDHLLVKISSDKNL

-99 QASLKEDARIDK
+99 QASLKEGARIDR
-111 VLKQLRAEPY
+111 VLKQLRTEPY

-130 GEGGALGFADVA
+130 GQGDALGFADVA
-142 TNPFAE
+142 TNPLAE

-165 KEQGVPGGDPTVT
+165 KSQGVPGGDPTVT

-289 VAYAYE
+289 VTYAYE

-304 FGGSGISYVVQE
+304 FGGSGVSYVVQE

-326 LVAAAGNDGMPNEG
+326 LVAAAGNGGLQNEPDIHHLDGEPT
-340 LGVPSYPGAFPFVV
+340 YPAAFPFVV
-354 GVMSESTLHVESA
+354 GVMSESASHVESA
-367 FTNYDLRKDNKVEYE
+367 FTNYDAKKDNKVEYE
-382 VYAPGEDVYSSIPNN
+382 VYAPGEDVYSSIPSN

-427 TFPTKVIMSRL
+427 VFPTKAVMSRI
-438 CSNMGHGV
+438 CSSGGYLVGCCNR
-446 ACINPMIHGLHNTPK
+446 IIHYRHNIPL
-461 GLDIFNALTKDPKP
+461 GLDIYNVLTKEPSP
-475 EVSLYDYYTFD
+475 FISLYDYYTFD
-486 NVGDDN
+486 NIGDDN
-492 NNGIIDAGE
+492 NNGKIDAGE
-501 TINLGVV
+501 TINLGVI

-513 GVAKDVEVRIDTTG
+513 GVAKDVEVRIDTLS
-527 EAGIADRYIT
+527 EAGVADRYIT

-557 EIKDTETNK
+557 EIKDAETNK

-595 WKNGLDDKDKITYSD
+595 WKNGLDDKDKTIYSNED
-610 DKGVA
+610 EVA
-615 QIVVQKGILLPK
+615 QIVVQKGVLLPK
-627 IIDQDTT
+627 VIDKDTT
-634 LSKDKYYILNNTMVV
+634 LTKDKCYVLNRTLVV
-649 EKGVTLTINP
+649 EEGITLTIEP

-664 FYASSTDKYASSYSK
+664 YYASSTDKYADTYTDGVK
-679 LKFINNGVV
+679 IVNNGTLI
-688 EAKGTE
+688 AKGTE
-694 DERITFK
+694 DENVVFK
-701 PSDLF
+701 PSERF
-706 YKCPIT
+706 WNYPVI
-712 IKGNHYNFEFCDF
+712 IKGVNLQFEHCRLFNWVQDSYQQCAQTSFIDCQFVFCNKEDRAYSFDF
-725 TGLNKNDDINDDISF
+725 HVAAI
-740 SDRDVTFK
+740 DV
-748 NCTFVQN
+748 
-755 TGIYAYQFDNGDV
+755 
-768 VYFYFQA
+768 
-775 KEVLSCSF
+775 
-783 KESVYYRFS
+783 
-792 VGTMTDCSLR
+792 
-802 NIKVF
+802 
-807 DGGECYEGIQI
+807 
-818 KQSCVGCL
+818 
-826 FFDGRAI
+826 I
-833 REQDWN
+833 R
-839 CHFSFSLNK
+839 CHFSNFSSVLYVWQAKNCAFENCDAK
-848 LGLGDSFG
+848 LYFLKSCSDCIF
-856 GDESLDSE
+856 
-864 FSFTNNTFV
+864 
-873 YAGNQKNSD
+873 KNSEIRGEYGYETHVRLEWYLQGTQLED
-882 FKIKTTIAK
+882 YFFSNNIFIKTTKGNYGNFIISTRVCTNGNNGKSYLKSLIA
-891 RKKEM
+891 
-896 VGYDYTYRN
+896 
-905 SILISNNLF
+905 LNNLF
-914 WRMTQEEID
+914 WGMTQEEID
-923 NIIYDY
+923 NIIHDY
-929 YDDGDSTIIDYSQGL
+929 YDDGESTVIDYSQGL
-944 NNPDYSTA
+944 NNPDYATA
-952 YPIVLDAHF
+952 YPIALDAHF
-961 EDADGVRQDS
+961 EDADGIRQDS

-1000 YPYSDYMVE
+1000 YPYSDYTVE

-1190 GAQSVTLYYRV
+1190 GAQSVTLYYRA

-1213 ASNSKYTAMIP
+1213 ASNSKYSAMIP

>member
-1 MMKRTWLRLL
+1 MMKKTWLRLL
-11 FMAGTSMTLISCGN
+11 FMTGVSMTLISCGN
-25 KVPASQNQPGI
+25 EVPVTQGQPGI

-60 ADDHLLVKISGDKNL
+60 ADDHLLVKISNDKNL
-75 PSDRT
+75 LSGKT
-80 LNSLGIREL
+80 LNSFGIKEL
-89 TRLYASGDWY
+89 NRLYASGDWY
-99 QASLKEDARIDK
+99 QANLKEDTRIDK
-111 VLKQLRAEPY
+111 TLKQLRAEPY

-130 GEGGALGFADVA
+130 GEGGAFDFQDGAG
-142 TNPFAE
+142 NPFAAA
-148 QSSHF
+148 STHF
-153 ETANV
+153 LTANAI
-158 FKAWEYM
+158 KAWEYM
-165 KEQGVPGGDPTVT
+165 KAQGVPGGDPTVT

-228 AEGADAGD
+228 ATGADAGD

-251 AAANNNKGSVGIAYN
+251 AAANNHKGSMGIAYN
-266 CKIMAIKAGNG
+266 CKVMAIKAGNG
-277 SGYFTNSAIAKA
+277 SGYFTNSAIARA
-289 VAYAYE
+289 VTYAYE

-326 LVAAAGNDGMPNEG
+326 LVAAAGNDEAPNEG
-340 LGVPSYPGAFPFVV
+340 RFAMPSYPGAFPFVV
-354 GVMSESTLHVESA
+354 GVMSESALHQESS
-367 FTNYDLRKDNKVEYE
+367 FTNFDAIKDNKVEYE
-382 VYAPGEDVYSSIPNN
+382 VYAPGEEVYSSIPNN

-412 SGAAALLRSLHPDRK
+412 SGAAALLRSLHPDRNA
-427 TFPTKVIMSRL
+427 FPTKAIMSRI
-438 CSNMGHGV
+438 CSSGGRDV
-446 ACINPMIHGLHNTPK
+446 ACFNPAVHGKHNIPN
-461 GLDIFNALTKDPKP
+461 GLNIYGALTKDPKP

-492 NNGIIDAGE
+492 NNGIVDAGE

-513 GVAKDVEVRIDTTG
+513 GVAKDVEVRIDTLS

-557 EIKDTETNK
+557 EIKDADTNK

-595 WKNGLDDKDKITYSD
+595 WKNGLDDKDKTSYSSED
-610 DKGVA
+610 TV
-615 QIVVQKGILLPK
+615 QVVVQKGVLLPK
-627 IIDQDTT
+627 VIDKDTT
-634 LSKDKYYILNNTMVV
+634 LTKDKYYILNNSMVV
-649 EKGVTLTINP
+649 NEGVTLTIEP

-664 FYASSTDKYASSYSK
+664 FYASSTDKYASTYSHVM
-679 LKFINNGVV
+679 FSNNGKVV
-688 EAKGTE
+688 AKGTE
-694 DERITFK
+694 MEEIIFK
-701 PSDLF
+701 PSELF
-706 YKCPIT
+706 NALPIT
-712 IKGNHYNFEFCDF
+712 INGSGFEFEYCNFTNLSQQDMSVDDF
-725 TGLNKNDDINDDISF
+725 SKLNVSFKRCIFRRNYQNNCIDSTICFPNNIYSSLCFYGTIVEECKFLSGCYLYFYVKEMNHCVLTNIYVREFSNNKGIHVHGSCYNCVFENTYIAENKATDCHFAFVLEWDDLRRVDVNDTTQLSHRF
-740 SDRDVTFK
+740 SNNIFIQT
-748 NCTFVQN
+748 N
-755 TGIYAYQFDNGDV
+755 TGRENGE
-768 VYFYFQA
+768 FAIFT
-775 KEVLSCSF
+775 
-783 KESVYYRFS
+783 SV
-792 VGTMTDCSLR
+792 
-802 NIKVF
+802 K
-807 DGGECYEGIQI
+807 
-818 KQSCVGCL
+818 
-826 FFDGRAI
+826 
-833 REQDWN
+833 
-839 CHFSFSLNK
+839 
-848 LGLGDSFG
+848 
-856 GDESLDSE
+856 
-864 FSFTNNTFV
+864 
-873 YAGNQKNSD
+873 
-882 FKIKTTIAK
+882 KIKKGGCAAVNFLK
-891 RKKEM
+891 LE
-896 VGYDYTYRN
+896 
-905 SILISNNLF
+905 NNLF
-914 WRMTQEEID
+914 WGMSQEEID

-929 YDDGDSTIIDYSQGL
+929 YDDGESTILDYSQGL
-944 NNPDYSTA
+944 NNPDYAAA
-952 YPIVLDAHF
+952 YPIALDAHF

-971 VGASTY
+971 IGASTY
-977 KCVVTM
+977 KCVVNM

-1000 YPYSDYMVE
+1000 YPYADYTVE

-1065 SAQSMNLQASSDIN
+1065 SAQSMNLQASADIN

-1213 ASNSKYTAMIP
+1213 ASNSKYSAMIP

-1248 GSSVSPHQVIVQSKV
+1248 GSNVSPHQVIVQSKV

>member
-1 MMKRTWLRLL
+1 MKKHILRLL
-11 FMAGTSMTLISCGN
+11 VAANAAAILMSCGFEKTAN
-25 KVPASQNQPGI
+25 NIEPPVDETGM
-36 NEEGKLAAPF
+36 LAVPF
-46 DEGLSKAELDNIPK
+46 DEGLTKEEFKKLQK
-60 ADDHLLVKISGDKNL
+60 EDDHILVKVDGGDGL
-75 PSDRT
+75 PSAKW
-80 LNSLGIREL
+80 LNSYGISKL
-89 TRLYASGDWY
+89 SRLYSSSDWY
-99 QASLKEDARIDK
+99 RADILEGREITK
-111 VLKQLRAEPY
+111 VVQRLRADNC
-121 FDMVDYDYI
+121 FSMVDYDYI
-130 GEGGALGFADVA
+130 GRGDALGFADVT
-142 TNPFAE
+142 TNPLVE

-205 GNGIDDDGDGYVDD
+205 GNGIDDDGDGYIDD
-219 VYGANVLDG
+219 VYGINVLDG

-277 SGYFTNSAIAKA
+277 SGYFNNSSIAKA
-289 VAYAYE
+289 VMYAYE

-304 FGGSGISYVVQE
+304 FGGTAISHVVQE
-316 ALETAYERCV
+316 ALVTAYERCA
-326 LVAAAGNDGMPNEG
+326 LVAAAGNDGGPNDRAIPG
-340 LGVPSYPGAFPFVV
+340 LPSGQKYPAALPFVV
-354 GVMSESTLHVESA
+354 GVMSESALHVESA
-367 FTNYDLRKDNKVEYE
+367 FTNFDYYADNKIEYE

-397 RYAKWSGTSMAAPVV
+397 RYAMWSGTSMAAPVV

-438 CSNMGHGV
+438 CSNLGHGV
-446 ACINPMIHGLHNTPK
+446 ACVDPESHLFPHNTPN
-461 GLDIFNALTKDPKP
+461 GLDVFSVLTKDPKP
-475 EVSLYDYYTFD
+475 EVSLYDYCTFD
-486 NVGDDN
+486 NIGDDN

-513 GVAKDVEVRIDTTG
+513 GMAKDVEVRIDTTS
-527 EAGIADRYIT
+527 EAGVADRYIV

-544 MKNIGTYSLQDCG
+544 MQNIGTYSLQDCG
-557 EIKDTETNK
+557 EIKDAETNK

-583 NDYMCDIHVKIS
+583 NDYMCDINVKIT
-595 WKNGLDDKDKITYSD
+595 WKNGLDDKDKTTYASE
-610 DKGVA
+610 GVA
-615 QIVVQKGILLPK
+615 QIVVQKGVLLPK
-627 IIDQDTT
+627 IIDKDTT
-634 LSKDKYYILNNTMVV
+634 LTKDKFYILNSSMVI
-649 EKGVTLTINP
+649 EKGVTLTIEP
-659 GVTIQ
+659 GVIIQ
-664 FYASSTDKYASSYSK
+664 FFASSTDKYESTYGK
-679 LKFINNGVV
+679 LVLINNGKVD
-688 EAKGTE
+688 AKGTE
-694 DERITFK
+694 NERITFK
-701 PSDLF
+701 PSELFSSFPVRIKGQNFNFEYCDFYNLTQDDAVVEDDVQSGPRFYGCFFTTKRCFSFDFSDGVHVWSQLSAQEITDCLFEECLYNSFAVGAMTNCALKNVKIFDHGSKRQGIFITRSCNNCLF
-706 YKCPIT
+706 YDGQP
-712 IKGNHYNFEFCDF
+712 
-725 TGLNKNDDINDDISF
+725 LSDDD
-740 SDRDVTFK
+740 
-748 NCTFVQN
+748 Q
-755 TGIYAYQFDNGDV
+755 Y
-768 VYFYFQA
+768 
-775 KEVLSCSF
+775 
-783 KESVYYRFS
+783 
-792 VGTMTDCSLR
+792 
-802 NIKVF
+802 
-807 DGGECYEGIQI
+807 
-818 KQSCVGCL
+818 
-826 FFDGRAI
+826 
-833 REQDWN
+833 
-839 CHFSFSLNK
+839 CHFSLVISEYISRVAADFEYSKDTDVPCAFS
-848 LGLGDSFG
+848 
-856 GDESLDSE
+856 
-864 FSFTNNTFV
+864 NNTFV
-873 YAGNQKNSD
+873 YSEGGKHNG
-882 FKIKTTIAK
+882 FRIKTIFSRSSSCNAL
-891 RKKEM
+891 
-896 VGYDYTYRN
+896 
-905 SILISNNLF
+905 ILANNLF
-914 WRMTQEEID
+914 CGMTKEEID
-923 NIIYDY
+923 NIICDY
-929 YDDGDSTIIDYSQGL
+929 YDDGESAILDYSHGL
-944 NNPDYSTA
+944 NSPDYATS
-952 YPIVLDAHF
+952 YPIVLDARF

-983 SRDMDTSIPLK
+983 SRDMDASIPLK
-994 VCFGSV
+994 VCFGPA
-1000 YPYSDYMVE
+1000 YPYADYTVE

-1016 KTIWEGTYTFNS
+1016 KTVWEGAYTFNS

-1035 QFLIYNGRAD
+1035 RFVIDNGRAD
-1045 DNHALELVRD
+1045 DNHALKLVRD
-1055 YRLSFKIDVT
+1055 DRFSFKIDVT

-1201 KGADTFQETLMQ
+1201 KGADAFQETLMQ
-1213 ASNSKYTAMIP
+1213 ASNSKYSAMIP

-1229 SEGLEYYIDAFD
+1229 GEGLEYYIDAFD

>member
-1 MMKRTWLRLL
+1 MMKKTWLRLL
-11 FMAGTSMTLISCGN
+11 FMAGVSMTLISCGGE
-25 KVPASQNQPGI
+25 VPAAQGQPGI

-130 GEGGALGFADVA
+130 GQGDALGFADVA
-142 TNPFAE
+142 TNPLAE

-192 LRANMWTNPNEIP
+192 LRANMWANPNEIP

-277 SGYFTNSAIAKA
+277 SGYFNNSSIAKA
-289 VAYAYE
+289 VMYAYE

-304 FGGSGISYVVQE
+304 FGGTAISYVVQE
-316 ALETAYERCV
+316 ALVTAYERCT
-326 LVAAAGNDGMPNEG
+326 LVAAAGNEGAPNEG
-340 LGVPSYPGAFPFVV
+340 LAAVPNYPACFPFVI
-354 GVMSESTLHVESA
+354 GVMSESALHVESA
-367 FTNYDLRKDNKVEYE
+367 FTNYDVRKDNKVEYE
-382 VYAPGEDVYSSIPNN
+382 MYAPGEDVYSSIPNN

-427 TFPTKVIMSRL
+427 IFPVKALMSRL
-438 CSNMGHGV
+438 CSSIGHSV
-446 ACINPMIHGLHNTPK
+446 YVLAAKHL
-461 GLDIFNALTKDPKP
+461 GLDVYDSLVKDPSP
-475 EVSLYDYYTFD
+475 EISLYNYYTFD
-486 NVGDDN
+486 NIGSDN
-492 NNGIIDAGE
+492 DNGVIDAGE

-513 GVAKDVEVRIDTTG
+513 GVAKDVEVRIDTTS
-527 EAGIADRYIT
+527 EAGVADRYIT

-557 EIKDTETNK
+557 EIKEAETNK

-583 NDYMCDIHVKIS
+583 NDYMCDIHVKIN
-595 WKNGLDDKDKITYSD
+595 WKNGLDDKDKTVYSCED
-610 DKGVA
+610 VA
-615 QIVVQKGILLPK
+615 QIVVQKGVLLPK
-627 IIDQDTT
+627 VIDKDTT
-634 LSKDKYYILNNTMVV
+634 LTKDNYYILNNAMVI
-649 EKGVTLTINP
+649 EKDAILTIESGVT
-659 GVTIQ
+659 VQ
-664 FYASSTDKYASSYSK
+664 YYASSTEKYENLYDQLA
-679 LKFINNGVV
+679 IVNNGKVV
-688 EAKGTE
+688 AEGQKDSPIE
-694 DERITFK
+694 FK
-701 PSDLF
+701 PSEIYSDLPCVILGGNF
-706 YKCPIT
+706 YFDNCIFHNLAQRT
-712 IKGNHYNFEFCDF
+712 YQCSSRCE
-725 TGLNKNDDINDDISF
+725 DISF
-740 SDRDVTFK
+740 T
-748 NCTFVQN
+748 NCQFYRSFQN
-755 TGIYAYQFDNGDV
+755 NDAQCGAWMPGDTYIEYSFMAGTIDNCVWNECFYEYFCAYRLSNS
-768 VYFYFQA
+768 
-775 KEVLSCSF
+775 VLQNVRVS
-783 KESVYYRFS
+783 KA
-792 VGTMTDCSLR
+792 
-802 NIKVF
+802 I
-807 DGGECYEGIQI
+807 
-818 KQSCVGCL
+818 CVGNSCTGC
-826 FFDGRAI
+826 FFYNH
-833 REQDWN
+833 WT
-839 CHFSFSLNK
+839 SLNWSTNAK
-848 LGLGDSFG
+848 TNITLEWENVRGDQ
-856 GDESLDSE
+856 GDNAFSNNVFLSMNKRATDDFRINAWVRRYEPNATAFADSL
-864 FSFTNNTFV
+864 
-873 YAGNQKNSD
+873 
-882 FKIKTTIAK
+882 
-891 RKKEM
+891 
-896 VGYDYTYRN
+896 
-905 SILISNNLF
+905 ILSNNLF
-914 WRMTQEEID
+914 LGMTQEEID
-923 NIIYDY
+923 NIIHDY
-929 YDDGDSTIIDYSQGL
+929 YDDGESTILDYSQGL

-1000 YPYSDYMVE
+1000 YPYSDYTVE

-1213 ASNSKYTAMIP
+1213 ASNSKYSAMIP

-1248 GSSVSPHQVIVQSKV
+1248 GSNVSPHQVIVQSKV

>member
-1 MMKRTWLRLL
+1 MMKKTWLRLL

-25 KVPASQNQPGI
+25 EVPASKNQPGI

-60 ADDHLLVKISGDKNL
+60 ADDHLLVKISSDKNL

-130 GEGGALGFADVA
+130 GEGGAFDFQDGAG
-142 TNPFAE
+142 NPFAAA
-148 QSSHF
+148 STHF
-153 ETANV
+153 LTANAI
-158 FKAWEYM
+158 KAWEYM
-165 KEQGVPGGDPTVT
+165 KAQGVPGGDPTVT

-251 AAANNNKGSVGIAYN
+251 AAANNNKGSMGIAYN

-289 VAYAYE
+289 VTYAYE

-304 FGGSGISYVVQE
+304 FGGRGVSYVVQE

-340 LGVPSYPGAFPFVV
+340 IICKPSYPGAFPFVV
-354 GVMSESTLHVESA
+354 GVMSESALHIESA
-367 FTNYDLRKDNKVEYE
+367 FTNFDVKKDNKVEYE
-382 VYAPGEDVYSSIPNN
+382 VYASGEDVYSSIPNN
-397 RYAKWSGTSMAAPVV
+397 RYGKWSGTSMAAPVV
-412 SGAAALLRSLHPDRK
+412 SGTAALLRSLHPDRK
-427 TFPTKVIMSRL
+427 TFPTKAIMSRL
-438 CSNMGHGV
+438 CSSGGHDVSCCDPNGHGPH
-446 ACINPMIHGLHNTPK
+446 NLPSGLN
-461 GLDIFNALTKDPKP
+461 IYNALTKDPKP

-492 NNGIIDAGE
+492 NDGVIDAGE

-513 GVAKDVEVRIDTTG
+513 GVAKDVEVRIDTTS
-527 EAGIADRYIT
+527 EAGVADRYIT

-557 EIKDTETNK
+557 EIKDAETNK

-583 NDYMCDIHVKIS
+583 NDYMCDIHVTIS
-595 WKNGLDDKDKITYSD
+595 YKNGLNDKDKTFYSSED
-610 DKGVA
+610 TV
-615 QIVVQKGILLPK
+615 QIVVQKGVLLPK
-627 IIDQDTT
+627 VIDKDTT
-634 LSKDKYYILNNTMVV
+634 LTKDKCYVLNRTLVV
-649 EKGVTLTINP
+649 EEGITVTIEP

-664 FYASSTDKYASSYSK
+664 YYASSTDKYADTYTGGVK
-679 LKFINNGVV
+679 IVNNGTLI
-688 EAKGTE
+688 AKGTE
-694 DERITFK
+694 DENVVFK
-701 PSDLF
+701 PSERF
-706 YKCPIT
+706 WNYPVI
-712 IKGNHYNFEFCDF
+712 IKGVNLQFEHCRLFNWVQDSYQGCAQTSFIDCQFVFCNQEDRAYSFNFHVAA
-725 TGLNKNDDINDDISF
+725 T
-740 SDRDVTFK
+740 DV
-748 NCTFVQN
+748 
-755 TGIYAYQFDNGDV
+755 
-768 VYFYFQA
+768 
-775 KEVLSCSF
+775 
-783 KESVYYRFS
+783 
-792 VGTMTDCSLR
+792 
-802 NIKVF
+802 
-807 DGGECYEGIQI
+807 
-818 KQSCVGCL
+818 
-826 FFDGRAI
+826 I
-833 REQDWN
+833 R
-839 CHFSFSLNK
+839 CHFSNFSSNFDYGLYVWQAQNCAFENCDAK
-848 LGLGDSFG
+848 LYFLKSCSDCIF
-856 GDESLDSE
+856 
-864 FSFTNNTFV
+864 
-873 YAGNQKNSD
+873 KNSEIRGEYGYETLVRLEWYVTGTQSED
-882 FKIKTTIAK
+882 YLFSNNIFIKTTKGNDGNFKISTRVCTNGDNGKPYLKSLIAP
-891 RKKEM
+891 
-896 VGYDYTYRN
+896 
-905 SILISNNLF
+905 NNLF
-914 WRMTQEEID
+914 WGMSQEEID
-923 NIIYDY
+923 NIVYDY
-929 YDDGDSTIIDYSQGL
+929 YDNGESTVIDYSQGL

-952 YPIVLDAHF
+952 YPIALDAHF

-1000 YPYSDYMVE
+1000 YPYADYTVE

-1079 GVKLTWF
+1079 GVRLTWF

-1151 GKTVVTTYDSMAPDV
+1151 GKTVVTTYDSMAPNV

>member
-1 MMKRTWLRLL
+1 MKKHILRLL
-11 FMAGTSMTLISCGN
+11 VAANAAAILMSCGFEKSADN
-25 KVPASQNQPGI
+25 VEPPVDETGM
-36 NEEGKLAAPF
+36 LAAPF
-46 DEGLSKAELDNIPK
+46 DEGLTKEEFNKLQK
-60 ADDHLLVKISGDKNL
+60 EDDHILVKIDNGDRLPGDKW
-75 PSDRT
+75 
-80 LNSLGIREL
+80 LNSYGISVL
-89 TRLYASGDWY
+89 SRLYPSSDWY
-99 QASLKEDARIDK
+99 RADILEGREITK
-111 VLKQLRAEPY
+111 VVKRLRAENC
-121 FDMVDYDYI
+121 FSMVDYDYI
-130 GEGGALGFADVA
+130 GQGDGFGFEDAA
-142 TNPFAE
+142 TNPLAE

-158 FKAWEYM
+158 FKAWQYM

-178 VAVIDTGVDYNHED
+178 IAVIDTGVDYNHED

-205 GNGIDDDGDGYVDD
+205 GNGIDDDGDGYIDD

-251 AAANNNKGSVGIAYN
+251 AATNNNKGSVGIAYN

-277 SGYFTNSAIAKA
+277 SGYFNNSSIAKA
-289 VAYAYE
+289 IMYAYE

-304 FGGSGISYVVQE
+304 FGGPAVSHAVQE
-316 ALETAYERCV
+316 ALETAYERCA
-326 LVAAAGNDGMPNEG
+326 LVAAAGNDGMSNEPT
-340 LGVPSYPGAFPFVV
+340 LSLPARPSYPGAFPFVV
-354 GVMSESTLHVESA
+354 GAMSESASHVESA
-367 FTNYDLRKDNKVEYE
+367 FTNFDVRKGNKMEYE

-427 TFPTKVIMSRL
+427 TFPTKAIMSRI
-438 CSNMGHGV
+438 CSSGGHDVSCCDPNGHGSHNV
-446 ACINPMIHGLHNTPK
+446 PYGLSIY
-461 GLDIFNALTKDPKP
+461 DALIKDPKP

-513 GVAKDVEVRIDTTG
+513 GVAKDVEVRIDTTN
-527 EAGIADRYIT
+527 EAGIADKYIT
-537 PTIGMIS
+537 PTIGVIS

-557 EIKDTETNK
+557 EIKDAETNK

-583 NDYMCDIHVKIS
+583 NDYMYDINVKIT
-595 WKNGLDDKDKITYSD
+595 WKNGLDGKDKTIYS
-610 DKGVA
+610 GSA
-615 QIVVQKGILLPK
+615 ETIQIVVQKGVLLPK
-627 IIDQDTT
+627 VIDKDTT
-634 LSKDKYYILNNTMVV
+634 LTKDKYYILNSSMVV
-649 EKGVTLTINP
+649 EKGVTLTIGP

-664 FYASSTDKYASSYSK
+664 FYASSTDKYANGYSD
-679 LKFINNGVV
+679 LFFVNNGKVI
-688 EAKGTE
+688 AKGTE
-694 DERITFK
+694 TERIIFRPSELFFEAPIMFK
-701 PSDLF
+701 GLS
-706 YKCPIT
+706 
-712 IKGNHYNFEFCDF
+712 YNFEFCDF
-725 TGLNKNDDINDDISF
+725 TNYSQIKVNDTREKNDSCFCCCRFAQNYAGESRNVAYHFTNGVEREFDFNAKKVVDCNFEECAYLVFIVETMINC
-740 SDRDVTFK
+740 V
-748 NCTFVQN
+748 
-755 TGIYAYQFDNGDV
+755 
-768 VYFYFQA
+768 
-775 KEVLSCSF
+775 
-783 KESVYYRFS
+783 
-792 VGTMTDCSLR
+792 LR
-802 NIKVF
+802 NIYLRYDENCLNYGIEIKRICKGCYF
-807 DGGECYEGIQI
+807 YAGETLLDAWRY
-818 KQSCVGCL
+818 
-826 FFDGRAI
+826 
-833 REQDWN
+833 
-839 CHFSFSLNK
+839 SFSLF
-848 LGLGDSFG
+848 LRFYPLDAS
-856 GDESLDSE
+856 DVATSLDC
-864 FSFTNNTFV
+864 FSNNIFVRTMRSPIDSGFKIRTNLKRNGTNNETCDTFV
-873 YAGNQKNSD
+873 
-882 FKIKTTIAK
+882 
-891 RKKEM
+891 
-896 VGYDYTYRN
+896 
-905 SILISNNLF
+905 LSNNLF
-914 WRMTQEEID
+914 WGMTQEEID

-929 YDDGDSTIIDYSQGL
+929 YDDGKSTILDYSQGL

-961 EDADGVRQDS
+961 EDAEGVRQDS
-971 VGASTY
+971 VGASAY

-983 SRDMDTSIPLK
+983 SRDMDTNIPLK

-1000 YPYSDYMVE
+1000 YPYSDYTVE

-1248 GSSVSPHQVIVQSKV
+1248 GSNVSPHQVIVQSKV

-1285 IRAANDLEN
+1285 IRATNDLEN

>member
-11 FMAGTSMTLISCGN
+11 FMAGTSMTLLSCGN
-25 KVPASQNQPGI
+25 EVPASQAQPGI

-60 ADDHLLVKISGDKNL
+60 ADDHLLVKISGDKSL

-111 VLKQLRAEPY
+111 VLKQLRAERY

-130 GEGGALGFADVA
+130 GQGDALGFADVA
-142 TNPFAE
+142 TNPLAE

-242 HGTHVAGII
+242 HGTHVAGIV

-289 VAYAYE
+289 VTYAYE

-304 FGGSGISYVVQE
+304 FGGSGVSYAVQE

-326 LVAAAGNDGMPNEG
+326 LVAAAGNDESPNERT
-340 LGVPSYPGAFPFVV
+340 LYSPAWPSYPGAFPFVV
-354 GVMSESTLHVESA
+354 GVMSESALHKESP
-367 FTNYDLRKDNKVEYE
+367 FTNFDVKKDNKVEYE

-397 RYAKWSGTSMAAPVV
+397 RYGKLSGTSMAAPVV
-412 SGAAALLRSLHPDRK
+412 SGAAALLRSLYPDRK

-438 CSNMGHGV
+438 CSNMGYGV
-446 ACINPMIHGLHNTPK
+446 ACINPMIHDKHNIPT
-461 GLDIFNALTKDPKP
+461 GLDIYNTLTKDPKP

-486 NVGDDN
+486 NISDDN

-513 GVAKDVEVRIDTTG
+513 GVAKGVEVRIDTTS
-527 EAGIADRYIT
+527 EAGVADRYIT

-557 EIKDTETNK
+557 EIKDAETNK

-583 NDYMCDIHVKIS
+583 NDYMCNINVKIS
-595 WKNGLDDKDKITYSD
+595 WKNGLDDKDETTYVG
-610 DKGVA
+610 KEFV
-615 QIVVQKGILLPK
+615 QIVVQKGVLLPR
-627 IIDQDTT
+627 IIDKDTT
-634 LSKDKYYILNNTMVV
+634 LTKDKYYILNSTMIV
-649 EKGVTLTINP
+649 EQGVTLTLDP

-664 FYASSTDKYASSYSK
+664 FYASSTDKYESTYDD
-679 LKFINNGVV
+679 LYLICNGIFN
-688 EAKGTE
+688 AKGTE
-694 DERITFK
+694 TERITFK
-701 PSDLF
+701 SSELF
-706 YKCPIT
+706 SNLPIRF
-712 IKGNHYNFEFCDF
+712 KGGLTVEYCDF
-725 TGLNKNDDINDDISF
+725 ISDVEMESANVKSCNFRESVSISNIWGKNISF
-740 SDRDVTFK
+740 S
-748 NCTFVQN
+748 
-755 TGIYAYQFDNGDV
+755 
-768 VYFYFQA
+768 
-775 KEVLSCSF
+775 
-783 KESVYYRFS
+783 
-792 VGTMTDCSLR
+792 
-802 NIKVF
+802 
-807 DGGECYEGIQI
+807 
-818 KQSCVGCL
+818 
-826 FFDGRAI
+826 
-833 REQDWN
+833 
-839 CHFSFSLNK
+839 
-848 LGLGDSFG
+848 
-856 GDESLDSE
+856 
-864 FSFTNNTFV
+864 SFTNKIYIEGPNTISNCSFV
-873 YAGNQKNSD
+873 DAFGMIGVKQCTNCLFSDGGHTDDLLIITLHAPCIEQIPELYLTDYQYPFSNNIFTCSNRKNSSD
-882 FKIKTTIAK
+882 VFRIKTGIGKGQNAGDG
-891 RKKEM
+891 M
-896 VGYDYTYRN
+896 YDFFRN

-914 WRMTQEEID
+914 WGMTQEEID

-929 YDDGDSTIIDYSQGL
+929 IDDGASTIINYSQGL

-952 YPIVLDAHF
+952 YPIALDAHF

-1000 YPYSDYMVE
+1000 YPYADYTVE

-1045 DNHALELVRD
+1045 DNRALELVRD

-1213 ASNSKYTAMIP
+1213 ASNSKYSAMIP

-1248 GSSVSPHQVIVQSKV
+1248 GSNVSPHQVIVQSKV

-1324 GSITSFKEYL
+1324 GAITSFKEYL

>member
-25 KVPASQNQPGI
+25 EVPASQNQPGI

-60 ADDHLLVKISGDKNL
+60 ADDHLLVKISNDKNL

-130 GEGGALGFADVA
+130 GEGGAFGFADVA
-142 TNPFAE
+142 TNPLAE

-158 FKAWEYM
+158 FKAWEHM

-192 LRANMWTNPNEIP
+192 LRVNMWTNPNEIP
-205 GNGIDDDGDGYVDD
+205 GNGVDDDGDGYVDD

-251 AAANNNKGSVGIAYN
+251 AASNNHQGSMGIAYN

-289 VAYAYE
+289 VTYAYE

-326 LVAAAGNDGMPNEG
+326 LVASAGNDGMPNEG
-340 LGVPSYPGAFPFVV
+340 KICKPSYPGAFPFVV
-354 GVMSESTLHVESA
+354 GVMSESALYKESL
-367 FTNYDLRKDNKVEYE
+367 FTNFDVKKDNKVEYE

-427 TFPTKVIMSRL
+427 TFPTKAIMSRI
-438 CSNMGHGV
+438 CSSGGYDVSCCDPNGHGFHNV
-446 ACINPMIHGLHNTPK
+446 PHGLSIY
-461 GLDIFNALTKDPKP
+461 DALIRDPKP

-492 NNGIIDAGE
+492 NNGVIDAGE

-513 GVAKDVEVRIDTTG
+513 GVAKDVEVRIDTLS

-544 MKNIGTYSLQDCG
+544 MKNIGTFSLQDCG
-557 EIKDTETNK
+557 EIKEAETNK

-583 NDYMCDIHVKIS
+583 NDYMCDINVKIT
-595 WKNGLDDKDKITYSD
+595 WKNGLDDKDKTTYSSE
-610 DKGVA
+610 GVA
-615 QIVVQKGILLPK
+615 QIVVQKGVLLPNV
-627 IIDQDTT
+627 IDKDTT
-634 LSKDKYYILNNTMVV
+634 LTKDKYYILNKSMIV
-649 EKGVTLTINP
+649 EENVTLTINP

-664 FYASSTDKYASSYSK
+664 FYASSTKKYASTYSK
-679 LKFINNGVV
+679 LKIVNNGRVV
-688 EAKGTE
+688 ANGTE
-694 DERITFK
+694 NERIIFK
-701 PSDLF
+701 PSELF
-706 YKCPIT
+706 YTSPIM
-712 IKGNHYNFEFCDF
+712 IKGSNYDFSFCSF
-725 TGLNKNDDINDDISF
+725 TGLTQDTS
-740 SDRDVTFK
+740 ST
-748 NCTFVQN
+748 T
-755 TGIYAYQFDNGDV
+755 TGIRFYGCDFKQKIGDNYYIFPDGTYVQICFKASEVRCCKFYECVYERIEIETMNNCFLKNVKVYGLDNSFGILITKSCTNCIFYSCPAITEQNNACHFTVVLGSAYWNSV
-768 VYFYFQA
+768 VP
-775 KEVLSCSF
+775 V
-783 KESVYYRFS
+783 FS
-792 VGTMTDCSLR
+792 N
-802 NIKVF
+802 NIFVHI
-807 DGGECYEGIQI
+807 G
-818 KQSCVGCL
+818 
-826 FFDGRAI
+826 DGRKNESISISTQI
-833 REQDWN
+833 RRTGEN
-839 CHFSFSLNK
+839 ASN
-848 LGLGDSFG
+848 
-856 GDESLDSE
+856 SLD
-864 FSFTNNTFV
+864 
-873 YAGNQKNSD
+873 A
-882 FKIKTTIAK
+882 
-891 RKKEM
+891 
-896 VGYDYTYRN
+896 
-905 SILISNNLF
+905 LIMSNNLF
-914 WRMTQEEID
+914 WGMAQEEID
-923 NIIYDY
+923 NIIIDY
-929 YDDGDSTIIDYSQGL
+929 YDDGESTILDYSQGL

-952 YPIVLDAHF
+952 YPIALDAHF

-983 SRDMDTSIPLK
+983 SRNMDTSVPLK

-1000 YPYSDYMVE
+1000 YPYSDYTVE

-1213 ASNSKYTAMIP
+1213 ASNSKYSAMIP

-1248 GSSVSPHQVIVQSKV
+1248 GSNVSPHQVIVQSKV

>member
-25 KVPASQNQPGI
+25 EVPASQAQPGI
-36 NEEGKLAAPF
+36 NEEGKLDAPF

-60 ADDHLLVKISGDKNL
+60 ADDHLLVKISGDKYL

-111 VLKQLRAEPY
+111 VLKQLRTEPY

-130 GEGGALGFADVA
+130 GEGGAFDFQDGVE
-142 TNPFAE
+142 NPFAAA
-148 QSSHF
+148 STHF
-153 ETANV
+153 LTANAI
-158 FKAWEYM
+158 KAWEYM
-165 KEQGVPGGDPTVT
+165 KSQGVPGGDPTVT

-205 GNGIDDDGDGYVDD
+205 GNGIDDDGDGYIDD
-219 VYGANVLDG
+219 VYGVNVLDG

-251 AAANNNKGSVGIAYN
+251 AASNNHKGSMGIAYN
-266 CKIMAIKAGNG
+266 CKVMAIKAGNG

-289 VAYAYE
+289 VTYAYE

-304 FGGSGISYVVQE
+304 FGGSGVSYVVQE

-326 LVAAAGNDGMPNEG
+326 LVASAGNDGMPNERT
-340 LGVPSYPGAFPFVV
+340 LYSPARPSYPGAFPFVV
-354 GVMSESTLHVESA
+354 GVMSESALHKESS
-367 FTNYDLRKDNKVEYE
+367 FTNFDVRKDNKVEYE

-412 SGAAALLRSLHPDRK
+412 SGAAALLRSLHPNRK
-427 TFPTKVIMSRL
+427 TFPTKAIMSRV
-438 CSNMGHGV
+438 CSSGGHDV
-446 ACINPMIHGLHNTPK
+446 SCCNPDNHGPHNLPCD
-461 GLDIFNALTKDPKP
+461 LNIYNALTKDPEP

-486 NVGDDN
+486 NIGDDN
-492 NNGIIDAGE
+492 DNGIIDAGE

-527 EAGIADRYIT
+527 DAGISDRYIT

-557 EIKDTETNK
+557 EIKDAETNK

-583 NDYMCDIHVKIS
+583 NDYMCDINVKIT
-595 WKNGLDDKDKITYSD
+595 WKNGLDGKDKTIYSSED
-610 DKGVA
+610 VV
-615 QIVVQKGILLPK
+615 QIVVQKGVLLPK
-627 IIDQDTT
+627 VIDKDTT
-634 LSKDKYYILNNTMVV
+634 LTKDKYYILNNSMIVDTD
-649 EKGVTLTINP
+649 VTLTIDP

-664 FYASSTDKYASSYSK
+664 FYSSSTDKYASTYSQIALIVNGRLVAEGSESERILWTPSK
-679 LKFINNGVV
+679 LFS
-688 EAKGTE
+688 A
-694 DERITFK
+694 
-701 PSDLF
+701 L
-706 YKCPIT
+706 PISV
-712 IKGNHYNFEFCDF
+712 IGDHLDFRYCDF
-725 TGLNKNDDINDDISF
+725 NNLLNNEHDYYDSNEIVFTGCHFYRNYQDNTPTYFEGFPDGVTKSFCLSAKSINDCVF
-740 SDRDVTFK
+740 HE
-748 NCTFVQN
+748 CYYW
-755 TGIYAYQFDNGDV
+755 GIYAQTITNSVFRNVHFGRTGEQPTSTSAGLV
-768 VYFYFQA
+768 ISRA
-775 KEVLSCSF
+775 CS
-783 KESVYYRFS
+783 
-792 VGTMTDCSLR
+792 
-802 NIKVF
+802 
-807 DGGECYEGIQI
+807 
-818 KQSCVGCL
+818 GCL
-826 FFDGRAI
+826 FYNTSSTIEWPRGTDVFICLLWRDLRGTQPDDYI
-833 REQDWN
+833 
-839 CHFSFSLNK
+839 FSNNIFIQSSIDADFKFQIYTCVKKTDAPNADFLSLNNNCF
-848 LGLGDSFG
+848 LGM
-856 GDESLDSE
+856 
-864 FSFTNNTFV
+864 
-873 YAGNQKNSD
+873 A
-882 FKIKTTIAK
+882 
-891 RKKEM
+891 
-896 VGYDYTYRN
+896 
-905 SILISNNLF
+905 
-914 WRMTQEEID
+914 QEEID
-923 NIIYDY
+923 KFIYDY
-929 YDDGDSTIIDYSQGL
+929 YDDGKSTIIDYSQGL

-1000 YPYSDYMVE
+1000 YPYSDYTVE

-1151 GKTVVTTYDSMAPDV
+1151 GKTVVTTYDSMAPNV

-1213 ASNSKYTAMIP
+1213 ASNSKYSAMIP

-1248 GSSVSPHQVIVQSKV
+1248 GSNVSPHQVIVQSKV

>member
-1 MMKRTWLRLL
+1 MMKKTWLRLL

-25 KVPASQNQPGI
+25 EVPASQNQPGI
-36 NEEGKLAAPF
+36 NEEGKLDAPF

-99 QASLKEDARIDK
+99 QASLKEDTRIDK

-130 GEGGALGFADVA
+130 GQGDALGFADVA
-142 TNPFAE
+142 TNPLAE

-158 FKAWEYM
+158 FKAWEHM

-289 VAYAYE
+289 VTYAYE

-304 FGGSGISYVVQE
+304 FGGSGVSYAVQE

-326 LVAAAGNDGMPNEG
+326 LVASAGNNGAPNEG
-340 LGVPSYPGAFPFVV
+340 FGAQPNYPGAFPFVV
-354 GVMSESTLHVESA
+354 GVMSESALHVESA
-367 FTNYDLRKDNKVEYE
+367 FTNYDVRKDNKVEYE
-382 VYAPGEDVYSSIPNN
+382 VYAPGEDVYSSVPNN

-412 SGAAALLRSLHPDRK
+412 SGAAALLRSLHPDRN

-438 CSNMGHGV
+438 CSNVGHNV
-446 ACINPMIHGLHNTPK
+446 ACCNSFHGLHNIPS
-461 GLDIFNALTKDPKP
+461 GLDIYDALTKDPKP

-486 NVGDDN
+486 NLDDDN
-492 NNGIIDAGE
+492 DNGIIDAGE
-501 TINLGVV
+501 IINLGVV

-513 GVAKDVEVRIDTTG
+513 GVAKDVEVRIDTTS

-557 EIKDTETNK
+557 EIKDAETNK

-583 NDYMCDIHVKIS
+583 NDYMCDIHIKIS
-595 WKNGLDDKDKITYSD
+595 WKNGLDDKDKATYSSD
-610 DKGVA
+610 GIA
-615 QIVVQKGILLPK
+615 QIVVQKGVLLPNVVDK
-627 IIDQDTT
+627 DTT
-634 LSKDKYYILNNTMVV
+634 LTKDKYYILNSSMII
-649 EKGVTLTINP
+649 EEGVTLTINP

-664 FYASSTDKYASSYSK
+664 FYASSTKKYANTYSK
-679 LKFINNGVV
+679 LQIVNNGKVV
-688 EAKGTE
+688 ANGSEN
-694 DERITFK
+694 ERITFK
-701 PSDLF
+701 PSELF
-706 YKCPIT
+706 STMPIT
-712 IKGNHYNFEFCDF
+712 IKGCNYDFSFCSF
-725 TGLNKNDDINDDISF
+725 TGLNQYPLD
-740 SDRDVTFK
+740 TY
-748 NCTFVQN
+748 
-755 TGIYAYQFDNGDV
+755 TGIRFYGCNFYQNSRDPI
-768 VYFYFQA
+768 FYFPDSTPVLLRFEA
-775 KEVLSCSF
+775 NEVSHCRF
-783 KESVYYRFS
+783 YECVYQDMKIE
-792 VGTMTDCSLR
+792 TMTECFLQ
-802 NIKVF
+802 NVKAF
-807 DGGECYEGIQI
+807 DQGNKAGIYI
-818 KQSCVGCL
+818 VKSCTGCL
-826 FFDGRAI
+826 FYVSPTIFEQNGDCHMSIVLGYGYRPSIAPVFSNNIFVHIGGGRQNEYISICTPII
-833 REQDWN
+833 RT
-839 CHFSFSLNK
+839 
-848 LGLGDSFG
+848 G
-856 GDESLDSE
+856 ESESNPLD
-864 FSFTNNTFV
+864 
-873 YAGNQKNSD
+873 A
-882 FKIKTTIAK
+882 
-891 RKKEM
+891 
-896 VGYDYTYRN
+896 
-905 SILISNNLF
+905 LIMSNNLF
-914 WRMTQEEID
+914 WGMAQEEID
-923 NIIYDY
+923 NIICDY
-929 YDDGDSTIIDYSQGL
+929 YDDGESTILDYSQGL

-952 YPIVLDAHF
+952 YPIALDAHF

-1000 YPYSDYMVE
+1000 YPYSDYTVE

-1035 QFLIYNGRAD
+1035 QFLIYNGRAN
-1045 DNHALELVRD
+1045 DNHTLELVRD

-1102 AKDGLYTK
+1102 SKDGLYTK

-1151 GKTVVTTYDSMAPDV
+1151 GKTVVTTYDSMAPNV

>member
-1 MMKRTWLRLL
+1 MKKHILRLL
-11 FMAGTSMTLISCGN
+11 VAANAAAILMSCGFEKTAN
-25 KVPASQNQPGI
+25 NVEPPVDEAGM
-36 NEEGKLAAPF
+36 LAAPF
-46 DEGLSKAELDNIPK
+46 DEGLTKEEFNKLQK
-60 ADDHLLVKISGDKNL
+60 EDDHILVKIDKGDGLPGDKW
-75 PSDRT
+75 
-80 LNSLGIREL
+80 LNSYGISML
-89 TRLYASGDWY
+89 SRLYPSSDWY
-99 QASLKEDARIDK
+99 RADILEGREITK
-111 VLKQLRAEPY
+111 VVKRLRADNC
-121 FDMVDYDYI
+121 FSMVDYDYI
-130 GEGGALGFADVA
+130 GQGDGFGFEDAA
-142 TNPFAE
+142 MNPLAE

-165 KEQGVPGGDPTVT
+165 KAQGVPGGDPTVT
-178 VAVIDTGVDYNHED
+178 IAVIDTGVDYNHED

-205 GNGIDDDGDGYVDD
+205 GNGIDDDGDGYIDD
-219 VYGANVLDG
+219 VYGVNVLDG
-228 AEGADAGD
+228 AEGTDAGD

-277 SGYFTNSAIAKA
+277 SGYFNNSSIAKA
-289 VAYAYE
+289 VMYAYE

-326 LVAAAGNDGMPNEG
+326 LIAAAGNDGAPNEG
-340 LGVPSYPGAFPFVV
+340 LPKYPGAFPFVV
-354 GVMSESTLHVESA
+354 GVMSESASRVESA
-367 FTNYDLRKDNKVEYE
+367 FTNYDVIKDSKVEYE
-382 VYAPGEDVYSSIPNN
+382 VYAPGEGVYSSIPNN
-397 RYAKWSGTSMAAPVV
+397 RYAKWSGTSMAAPTV
-412 SGAAALLRSLHPDRK
+412 SGTAAMLRSLYPDRK

-438 CSNMGHGV
+438 CSNVGHGV
-446 ACINPMIHGLHNTPK
+446 ACFDPMRHGLHNLPS
-461 GLDIFNALTKDPKP
+461 GLDIYNALTKDPKP

-486 NVGDDN
+486 NIGNDN
-492 NNGIIDAGE
+492 NNGVIDAGE

-513 GVAKDVEVRIDTTG
+513 GVAKDVEVRIDTLS

-557 EIKDTETNK
+557 EIKDAETNK

-595 WKNGLDDKDKITYSD
+595 WKNGLDDKDKTTYSND
-610 DKGVA
+610 VEVA
-615 QIVVQKGILLPK
+615 QIVVQKGVLLPK
-627 IIDQDTT
+627 VIDKDTT
-634 LSKDKYYILNNTMVV
+634 LTKDKYYILNSSMIVDEN
-649 EKGVTLTINP
+649 VTLTINP

-664 FYASSTDKYASSYSK
+664 FYASSTDKYVDSYSG
-679 LKFINNGVV
+679 LTLLNNGRVI
-688 EAKGTE
+688 AKGTE
-694 DERITFK
+694 EERISFK
-701 PSDLF
+701 PSELF
-706 YKCPIT
+706 ST
-712 IKGNHYNFEFCDF
+712 FQVAIKGFGFEFDYCDF
-725 TGLNKNDDINDDISF
+725 VNLTQELRSGDDGFASDVNFVSCRFYCNFDRNDISICKEYPHGVTRYYCLYGSLFKNCKF
-740 SDRDVTFK
+740 SSLCFRTLIAADVI
-748 NCTFVQN
+748 NCTFVNFYTLKATSWGFRIQGLCSGCQFVNTACFLSSYGSLACHIILEQRSEANQDSRFKNNIFIQTN
-755 TGIYAYQFDNGDV
+755 TGNENSWFSICVDMLWNSSSV
-768 VYFYFQA
+768 
-775 KEVLSCSF
+775 
-783 KESVYYRFS
+783 ES
-792 VGTMTDCSLR
+792 
-802 NIKVF
+802 I
-807 DGGECYEGIQI
+807 
-818 KQSCVGCL
+818 
-826 FFDGRAI
+826 
-833 REQDWN
+833 
-839 CHFSFSLNK
+839 
-848 LGLGDSFG
+848 
-856 GDESLDSE
+856 
-864 FSFTNNTFV
+864 
-873 YAGNQKNSD
+873 
-882 FKIKTTIAK
+882 
-891 RKKEM
+891 
-896 VGYDYTYRN
+896 
-905 SILISNNLF
+905 ILSNNLF
-914 WRMTQEEID
+914 WGMTREEID

-929 YDDGDSTIIDYSQGL
+929 YDDGESKILDYSQGL
-944 NNPDYSTA
+944 NNPDYTTA
-952 YPIVLDAHF
+952 YPIALDAHF

-1000 YPYSDYMVE
+1000 YPYADYTVE

-1151 GKTVVTTYDSMAPDV
+1151 GKTVVTTYDSMAPNV

-1213 ASNSKYTAMIP
+1213 ASNSKYSAMIP

-1248 GSSVSPHQVIVQSKV
+1248 GSNVSPHQVIVQSKV

>member
-1 MMKRTWLRLL
+1 MKKHILRLL
-11 FMAGTSMTLISCGN
+11 VAANAAAILMSCGFEKTAN
-25 KVPASQNQPGI
+25 NVEPPIDEAGM
-36 NEEGKLAAPF
+36 LAAPF
-46 DEGLSKAELDNIPK
+46 DEGLTKEEFNKLQK
-60 ADDHLLVKISGDKNL
+60 EDDHILVKIDNGNGLPGDKW
-75 PSDRT
+75 
-80 LNSLGIREL
+80 LNSYGISAL
-89 TRLYASGDWY
+89 SRLYPSSDWY
-99 QASLKEDARIDK
+99 RADILEGREITK
-111 VLKQLRAEPY
+111 VVKRLRADNC
-121 FDMVDYDYI
+121 FSMVDYDYI
-130 GEGGALGFADVA
+130 GQGDALGFEDVA
-142 TNPFAE
+142 TNPLAE

-192 LRANMWTNPNEIP
+192 LRANMWANPNEIP
-205 GNGIDDDGDGYVDD
+205 GNGIDDDGDGYIDD
-219 VYGANVLDG
+219 VYGVNVLDG
-228 AEGADAGD
+228 TEGADAGD

-251 AAANNNKGSVGIAYN
+251 AAANNNKGSVGVAYN

-277 SGYFTNSAIAKA
+277 SGYFNNSSIAKA
-289 VAYAYE
+289 VMYAYE

-304 FGGSGISYVVQE
+304 FGGSGVSYVVQE

-326 LVAAAGNDGMPNEG
+326 LVAAAGNDGAPNEG
-340 LGVPSYPGAFPFVV
+340 LGALPNYPGAFPFVV
-354 GVMSESTLHVESA
+354 GVMSESALHVESA
-367 FTNYDLRKDNKVEYE
+367 FTNFDVIKDNKVEYE
-382 VYAPGEDVYSSIPNN
+382 AYAPGEDMYSSIPNN

-427 TFPTKVIMSRL
+427 TFPTKAIMSRI
-438 CSNMGHGV
+438 CSSDGHDIS
-446 ACINPMIHGLHNTPK
+446 CCNPTRHCHPHNLPSGLN
-461 GLDIFNALTKDPKP
+461 IFNALTKDPRP

-486 NVGDDN
+486 NIGNDN
-492 NNGIIDAGE
+492 NNGVIDAGE

-513 GVAKDVEVRIDTTG
+513 GAAKGVEVRIDTLSET
-527 EAGIADRYIT
+527 GIADRYIA

-557 EIKDTETNK
+557 EIKGTETNK

-583 NDYMCDIHVKIS
+583 NDYMCDIRVKIS
-595 WKNGLDDKDKITYSD
+595 WKNGLDDKDKTAYSSE
-610 DKGVA
+610 GVA
-615 QIVVQKGILLPK
+615 QIAVQKGVLLPK
-627 IIDQDTT
+627 VIDKDTRLT
-634 LSKDKYYILNNTMVV
+634 KDRLYILNSTMVI
-649 EKGVTLTINP
+649 EEGVTLVVDP

-664 FYASSTDKYASSYSK
+664 FFASSTNKYESTYSK
-679 LKFINNGVV
+679 LILINNGKVD
-688 EAKGTE
+688 AKGSE
-694 DERITFK
+694 NERIVFR
-701 PSDLF
+701 PSALF
-706 YKCPIT
+706 SSLPVRIH
-712 IKGNHYNFEFCDF
+712 GRNFNFEYCDF
-725 TGLNKNDDINDDISF
+725 YNLTQDDAERGIQGDVRFYGCSF
-740 SDRDVTFK
+740 AGTTPDSWFTYYYTFDGTSVDFILAAKEITACSFEECYYFKIFVDVMANSTFK
-748 NCTFVQN
+748 NVLIKDG
-755 TGIYAYQFDNGDV
+755 GIRDQGICITR
-768 VYFYFQA
+768 
-775 KEVLSCSF
+775 SC
-783 KESVYYRFS
+783 
-792 VGTMTDCSLR
+792 TDCLFYTGRFLSENERIEYLSL
-802 NIKVF
+802 VL
-807 DGGECYEGIQI
+807 GGLISQVPPGFEY
-818 KQSCVGCL
+818 S
-826 FFDGRAI
+826 
-833 REQDWN
+833 
-839 CHFSFSLNK
+839 
-848 LGLGDSFG
+848 
-856 GDESLDSE
+856 ESKDVSYA
-864 FSFTNNTFV
+864 FTNNTFV
-873 YAGNQKNSD
+873 YANSGKHD
-882 FKIKTTIAK
+882 VFRIKTLTD
-891 RKKEM
+891 RKAATATQ
-896 VGYDYTYRN
+896 GYCN
-905 SILISNNLF
+905 SLVLANNLF
-914 WRMTQEEID
+914 WGMTQEEID

-929 YDDGDSTIIDYSQGL
+929 YDDGTSTILDYSQGL

-952 YPIVLDAHF
+952 YPIALDAHF

-1000 YPYSDYMVE
+1000 YPYSDYTVE
-1009 GNWKEGS
+1009 GNWKEDS

-1115 LNYDETEY
+1115 FNYDETEY

>member
-1 MMKRTWLRLL
+1 MMKKTWLRLL

-25 KVPASQNQPGI
+25 EVPASQNQPGI
-36 NEEGKLAAPF
+36 NEEGKLDAPF

-60 ADDHLLVKISGDKNL
+60 ADDHLLVKISNDKSL

-99 QASLKEDARIDK
+99 RASLKEDARIDK

-130 GEGGALGFADVA
+130 GEGGAFDFQDGAG
-142 TNPFAE
+142 NPFAAA
-148 QSSHF
+148 STHF
-153 ETANV
+153 LTANAI
-158 FKAWEYM
+158 KAWEYM
-165 KEQGVPGGDPTVT
+165 KSQGVPGGDPTVT

-228 AEGADAGD
+228 ATGADAGD

-251 AAANNNKGSVGIAYN
+251 AATNNHKGSMGIAYN

-277 SGYFTNSAIAKA
+277 SGYFTNSAIARA
-289 VAYAYE
+289 VTYAYE

-304 FGGSGISYVVQE
+304 FGGSGVSYVVQE

-326 LVAAAGNDGMPNEG
+326 LVAAAGNDGMPNEPRP
-340 LGVPSYPGAFPFVV
+340 LFPYARPSYPGAFPFVV
-354 GVMSESTLHVESA
+354 GVMSESALHVESA
-367 FTNYDLRKDNKVEYE
+367 FTNYDVSRDNKVEYE

-397 RYAKWSGTSMAAPVV
+397 RYGKWSGTSMAAPVV
-412 SGAAALLRSLHPDRK
+412 SGAAALLRSLHPDRNA
-427 TFPTKVIMSRL
+427 FPTKAIMSRL
-438 CSNMGHGV
+438 CSSGGHGV
-446 ACINPMIHGLHNTPK
+446 SCCNPDNHGRHNVPHGLSIY
-461 GLDIFNALTKDPKP
+461 DALIKDPKP

-486 NVGDDN
+486 NNGDDN

-513 GVAKDVEVRIDTTG
+513 GVAKDVEVRIDTTS

-557 EIKDTETNK
+557 EIKDAETNK

-583 NDYMCDIHVKIS
+583 NDYMCDINVKIT
-595 WKNGLDDKDKITYSD
+595 WKNGLDDKDKTIYSSNGD
-610 DKGVA
+610 TV
-615 QIVVQKGILLPK
+615 QIVVQKGVLLPK
-627 IIDQDTT
+627 VIDKDTT
-634 LSKDKYYILNNTMVV
+634 LTKDKYYILNNSMVV
-649 EKGVTLTINP
+649 NSGVTLTIEP
-659 GVTIQ
+659 GVTVQ
-664 FYASSTDKYASSYSK
+664 FYASSTDKYANEYGK
-679 LKFINNGVV
+679 LQFSNNGKVI
-688 EAKGTE
+688 AKGTE
-694 DERITFK
+694 NEKIIFK
-701 PSDLF
+701 PSELYSALPVKFGGSNYSFDYCEFTNFTQPQAMFEEQRPRGVVFDHCSFNGTNRVYYFPDGSNCGSFFYANEICSSKFLNCKYINPVVESLIGCSLKNVYGEISITKLCNNCLF
-706 YKCPIT
+706 YNDGESTFT
-712 IKGNHYNFEFCDF
+712 IV
-725 TGLNKNDDINDDISF
+725 LDD
-740 SDRDVTFK
+740 
-748 NCTFVQN
+748 N
-755 TGIYAYQFDNGDV
+755 TGSTRGDEYQFHNNVFVRAGSGKFLIKT
-768 VYFYFQA
+768 YFLIKYDSSTHS
-775 KEVLSCSF
+775 KCDSLILS
-783 KESVYYRFS
+783 
-792 VGTMTDCSLR
+792 
-802 NIKVF
+802 N
-807 DGGECYEGIQI
+807 
-818 KQSCVGCL
+818 CL
-826 FFDGRAI
+826 FYG
-833 REQDWN
+833 
-839 CHFSFSLNK
+839 
-848 LGLGDSFG
+848 
-856 GDESLDSE
+856 
-864 FSFTNNTFV
+864 
-873 YAGNQKNSD
+873 
-882 FKIKTTIAK
+882 
-891 RKKEM
+891 
-896 VGYDYTYRN
+896 
-905 SILISNNLF
+905 
-914 WRMTQEEID
+914 MTQEEVD

-929 YDDGDSTIIDYSQGL
+929 YDDGKSTILDYSQGL

-1000 YPYSDYMVE
+1000 YPYADYTVE

-1035 QFLIYNGRAD
+1035 QFLIYNGRSD
-1045 DNHALELVRD
+1045 NNHALELVRD

-1102 AKDGLYTK
+1102 TKNGLYTK

-1151 GKTVVTTYDSMAPDV
+1151 GKTVVTTYDSMAPNV

-1201 KGADTFQETLMQ
+1201 KGADTFQETPMQ

>member
-1 MMKRTWLRLL
+1 MMKKTWLRLL

-25 KVPASQNQPGI
+25 EVPASQNQPGI

-99 QASLKEDARIDK
+99 QASLKEDARIDR

-121 FDMVDYDYI
+121 FDMADYDYI
-130 GEGGALGFADVA
+130 GQGDALGFADVA
-142 TNPFAE
+142 TNPLAE

-158 FKAWEYM
+158 FKSWEYM
-165 KEQGVPGGDPTVT
+165 KSQGVPGGDPTVT

-192 LRANMWTNPNEIP
+192 LRANMWTNPNEFP

-219 VYGANVLDG
+219 VYGANVLDR

-289 VAYAYE
+289 VTYAYE

-326 LVAAAGNDGMPNEG
+326 LVAAAGNGEMPNEPTRFSSAM
-340 LGVPSYPGAFPFVV
+340 PSYPGAFPFVV
-354 GVMSESTLHVESA
+354 GVMSESALHKESK
-367 FTNYDLRKDNKVEYE
+367 FTNYDVAGDNKVEYE

-438 CSNMGHGV
+438 CSNQGHDV
-446 ACINPMIHGLHNTPK
+446 ACVDPIFHGLHNVPA
-461 GLDIFNALTKDPKP
+461 GLDIYNALTKDPKP
-475 EVSLYDYYTFD
+475 AVSLYDYYTFD

-492 NNGIIDAGE
+492 NNGVIDAGE

-513 GVAKDVEVRIDTTG
+513 GVAKDVEVRIDTTS
-527 EAGIADRYIT
+527 EAGVADRYIT

-557 EIKDTETNK
+557 EIKDAETNK

-595 WKNGLDDKDKITYSD
+595 WKNGLDDKDKTVYSGRD
-610 DKGVA
+610 IV
-615 QIVVQKGILLPK
+615 QIVVQKGVLLPK
-627 IIDQDTT
+627 VIDKDTT
-634 LSKDKYYILNNTMVV
+634 LTKDKYYILNSSMVI
-649 EKGVTLTINP
+649 EESATLTIEP

-664 FYASSTDKYASSYSK
+664 FYASSTDKYADSYAQ
-679 LKFINNGVV
+679 LMLLNNGKVI
-688 EAKGTE
+688 AKGTE
-694 DERITFK
+694 KERIVFK
-701 PSDLF
+701 PSELF
-706 YKCPIT
+706 NT
-712 IKGNHYNFEFCDF
+712 FAVVIKGFGFKFDYCDF
-725 TGLNKNDDINDDISF
+725 VNLSQELKEYSNVHGDDNDIAFTGCRFYRNYASNKVSNTVWYSSF
-740 SDRDVTFK
+740 SCRGFDLYASLLKDCEFLSTCYEAFEVVNIV
-748 NCTFVQN
+748 NCVFRNFSTD
-755 TGIYAYQFDNGDV
+755 ASAALV
-768 VYFYFQA
+768 VY
-775 KEVLSCSF
+775 E
-783 KESVYYRFS
+783 
-792 VGTMTDCSLR
+792 
-802 NIKVF
+802 
-807 DGGECYEGIQI
+807 
-818 KQSCVGCL
+818 SCVGC
-826 FFDGRAI
+826 
-833 REQDWN
+833 
-839 CHFSFSLNK
+839 HFLNTYSLLDNTETSFRC
-848 LGLGDSFG
+848 FIA
-856 GDESLDSE
+856 LDFNYRSD
-864 FSFTNNTFV
+864 FV
-873 YAGNQKNSD
+873 YRFENNIFIQSKTGGENSSFVIKTYVKNSS
-882 FKIKTTIAK
+882 AGS
-891 RKKEM
+891 
-896 VGYDYTYRN
+896 VA
-905 SILISNNLF
+905 ISNNLF
-914 WRMTQEEID
+914 LGMTQEEID
-923 NIIYDY
+923 NIIIDY
-929 YDDGDSTIIDYSQGL
+929 YDDGESAILDYSQGL

-952 YPIVLDAHF
+952 YPIALDAHF

-1000 YPYSDYMVE
+1000 YPYADYTVE

-1055 YRLSFKIDVT
+1055 CRFSFKIDVT

-1079 GVKLTWF
+1079 GVRLTWF

-1190 GAQSVTLYYRV
+1190 GAQSVTLHYRA

-1273 NGTIDLYDALLT
+1273 NGTIDLYDALLA

>member
-25 KVPASQNQPGI
+25 EVPTSKNQPGI
-36 NEEGKLAAPF
+36 NEEGKLDAPF

-60 ADDHLLVKISGDKNL
+60 ADDHLLVKISNDKSL

-89 TRLYASGDWY
+89 TRLYVSGDWY

-130 GEGGALGFADVA
+130 GEGGAFDFQDGAG
-142 TNPFAE
+142 NPFAAA
-148 QSSHF
+148 STHF
-153 ETANV
+153 LTANAI
-158 FKAWEYM
+158 KAWEYM
-165 KEQGVPGGDPTVT
+165 KSQGVPGGDPTVT

-251 AAANNNKGSVGIAYN
+251 AASNNHKGSMGIAYN

-277 SGYFTNSAIAKA
+277 SGLTNSAIAKA
-289 VAYAYE
+289 IIYAYE

-326 LVAAAGNDGMPNEG
+326 LVASAGNDGMPNEAT
-340 LGVPSYPGAFPFVV
+340 PYSEPKPNYPGAFPFVV
-354 GVMSESTLHVESA
+354 GVMSESALYKESP
-367 FTNYDLRKDNKVEYE
+367 FTNFDVKKDNKVEYE

-412 SGAAALLRSLHPDRK
+412 SGVAALLRSLHPDRNA
-427 TFPTKVIMSRL
+427 FPTKAIMSRL
-438 CSNMGHGV
+438 CSSGGHDISCCNPGGHGSH
-446 ACINPMIHGLHNTPK
+446 NLPSGLN
-461 GLDIFNALTKDPKP
+461 IYNALTKDPKP

-486 NVGDDN
+486 NIGDDN

-501 TINLGVV
+501 TINLGVI

-513 GVAKDVEVRIDTTG
+513 GVAKDVEVRIDTTS

-544 MKNIGTYSLQDCG
+544 MKNIGTYSLQNCG
-557 EIKDTETNK
+557 EIKDAETNK

-583 NDYMCDIHVKIS
+583 NDYMCDINVKIT
-595 WKNGLDDKDKITYSD
+595 WKNGLDDKDKTTYSSN
-610 DKGVA
+610 GETV
-615 QIVVQKGILLPK
+615 QIVVQKGVLLPK
-627 IIDQDTT
+627 VIDKDTT
-634 LSKDKYYILNNTMVV
+634 LTKDKYYILNNPMVV
-649 EKGVTLTINP
+649 NSGATLTIEP
-659 GVTIQ
+659 GVTVQ
-664 FYASSTDKYASSYSK
+664 FYASSTDKYANEYGK
-679 LKFINNGVV
+679 LQFSNNGKVI
-688 EAKGTE
+688 AKGTE
-694 DERITFK
+694 NEKIVFK
-701 PSDLF
+701 PSGLF
-706 YKCPIT
+706 STLPIT
-712 IKGNHYNFEFCDF
+712 FGGSNYNFDYCEFTNF
-725 TGLNKNDDINDDISF
+725 TQPRAVLSERRPRNTLFDH
-740 SDRDVTFK
+740 
-748 NCTFVQN
+748 CTFVGGGSGTPGSFYASEVRNSSFIDCEYDAAIVGSLTNCVLKNVYAKSNAASSGLSFCITKSCENCAFYNLAESSN
-755 TGIYAYQFDNGDV
+755 TGVFSI
-768 VYFYFQA
+768 
-775 KEVLSCSF
+775 VLDDDFGSTRG
-783 KESVYYRFS
+783 EDY
-792 VGTMTDCSLR
+792 
-802 NIKVF
+802 VF
-807 DGGECYEGIQI
+807 
-818 KQSCVGCL
+818 
-826 FFDGRAI
+826 
-833 REQDWN
+833 
-839 CHFSFSLNK
+839 
-848 LGLGDSFG
+848 
-856 GDESLDSE
+856 
-864 FSFTNNTFV
+864 
-873 YAGNQKNSD
+873 
-882 FKIKTTIAK
+882 
-891 RKKEM
+891 
-896 VGYDYTYRN
+896 
-905 SILISNNLF
+905 SNNLF
-914 WRMTQEEID
+914 IQAGDVGDRKFSIRTSFVFQYNQSTHSKFEKFILSNCLFYGMTQEEID

-929 YDDGDSTIIDYSQGL
+929 YDDGKSSILDYSQGL
-944 NNPDYSTA
+944 DNPDYTTA
-952 YPIVLDAHF
+952 YPIALEAHF

-1000 YPYSDYMVE
+1000 YPYADYTVE

-1166 YHTPISVAY
+1166 YHTPISIAY

-1213 ASNSKYTAMIP
+1213 ASNSKYSAMIP

>member
-1 MMKRTWLRLL
+1 
-11 FMAGTSMTLISCGN
+11 MAAPSLYGRHIISCGN
-25 KVPASQNQPGI
+25 EVPASQAQPGI
-36 NEEGKLAAPF
+36 NEEGKLDAPF

-111 VLKQLRAEPY
+111 ALKQLRVEPY

-130 GEGGALGFADVA
+130 GEGGAFDFQDGAG
-142 TNPFAE
+142 NPFAAA
-148 QSSHF
+148 STHF
-153 ETANV
+153 LTANAI
-158 FKAWEYM
+158 KAWEYM
-165 KEQGVPGGDPTVT
+165 KSQGVPGGDPTVT

-251 AAANNNKGSVGIAYN
+251 AASNNHKGSMGIAYN

-277 SGYFTNSAIAKA
+277 SGLNNSAIAKA
-289 VAYAYE
+289 VIYAYE

-316 ALETAYERCV
+316 ALETACERCV
-326 LVAAAGNDGMPNEG
+326 LVASAGNDGMPNEPT
-340 LGVPSYPGAFPFVV
+340 LSLPAMPSYPGAFPFVV
-354 GVMSESTLHVESA
+354 GVMSESALYKESA
-367 FTNYDLRKDNKVEYE
+367 FTNFDVKKDNKVEYE

-397 RYAKWSGTSMAAPVV
+397 RYGKWSGTSMAAPVV
-412 SGAAALLRSLHPDRK
+412 SGAAALLRSLHPDRSA
-427 TFPTKVIMSRL
+427 FPTKAIMSRL
-438 CSNMGHGV
+438 CSSGGHDISCCNPGGHGRHNLP
-446 ACINPMIHGLHNTPK
+446 CGLN
-461 GLDIFNALTKDPKP
+461 IYNALTKDPKP

-486 NVGDDN
+486 NIGDDN

-513 GVAKDVEVRIDTTG
+513 GVAKDVEVRIDTTS
-527 EAGIADRYIT
+527 EAGIVDRYIT

-557 EIKDTETNK
+557 EIKDAETNK

-583 NDYMCDIHVKIS
+583 NDYMCDINVKIT
-595 WKNGLDDKDKITYSD
+595 WKNGLDDKDKTNYSNEEE
-610 DKGVA
+610 VV
-615 QIVVQKGILLPK
+615 QIVVQKGVLLPK
-627 IIDQDTT
+627 VIDKDTT
-634 LSKDKYYILNNTMVV
+634 LTKDKYYILNNSMVV
-649 EKGVTLTINP
+649 NSGVTLTIEP
-659 GVTIQ
+659 GVTVQ
-664 FYASSTDKYASSYSK
+664 FYASSTDKYANEYGK
-679 LKFINNGVV
+679 LQFSNNGKVI
-688 EAKGTE
+688 AKGTE
-694 DERITFK
+694 NEKITFK
-701 PSDLF
+701 PSELYSTLPVTFGGSNYSFDYCEFTNLTQPEAMLKDHRPHGVVFNCCAFNGTRAVYYFPGGSNSQSCFYASEVRNSKFLNCVYGDAVVESLISSSLKNVYSKKFGFCITKSCTNCLF
-706 YKCPIT
+706 YND
-712 IKGNHYNFEFCDF
+712 GN
-725 TGLNKNDDINDDISF
+725 GVLSVVLDD
-740 SDRDVTFK
+740 
-748 NCTFVQN
+748 N
-755 TGIYAYQFDNGDV
+755 TGSTRGEDYQF
-768 VYFYFQA
+768 
-775 KEVLSCSF
+775 
-783 KESVYYRFS
+783 
-792 VGTMTDCSLR
+792 
-802 NIKVF
+802 
-807 DGGECYEGIQI
+807 
-818 KQSCVGCL
+818 
-826 FFDGRAI
+826 
-833 REQDWN
+833 
-839 CHFSFSLNK
+839 H
-848 LGLGDSFG
+848 
-856 GDESLDSE
+856 
-864 FSFTNNTFV
+864 
-873 YAGNQKNSD
+873 
-882 FKIKTTIAK
+882 
-891 RKKEM
+891 
-896 VGYDYTYRN
+896 
-905 SILISNNLF
+905 NNLF
-914 WRMTQEEID
+914 VRAGNSKFLIKTYFLLKYDSSTHSRCDSLILSNCLFYGMTQEEID
-923 NIIYDY
+923 NAVYDY
-929 YDDGDSTIIDYSQGL
+929 YDDGKSTILDYSQGL
-944 NNPDYSTA
+944 NNPDYATT
-952 YPIVLDAHF
+952 YPIALDAHF

-1000 YPYSDYMVE
+1000 YPYSDYTVE

-1248 GSSVSPHQVIVQSKV
+1248 GSNVSPHQVIVQSKV

>member
-1 MMKRTWLRLL
+1 MMKKTWLRLL

-25 KVPASQNQPGI
+25 EVPASQNQPGI

-60 ADDHLLVKISGDKNL
+60 ADDHLLVKISSDKNL

-130 GEGGALGFADVA
+130 GQGDALGFADVA

-158 FKAWEYM
+158 FKTWEYM

-219 VYGANVLDG
+219 VYGVNVLDG

-251 AAANNNKGSVGIAYN
+251 AASNNHKGSMGIAYN

-289 VAYAYE
+289 VTYAYE

-354 GVMSESTLHVESA
+354 GVMSESALHVESA

-427 TFPTKVIMSRL
+427 IFPTKAIMSRL

-446 ACINPMIHGLHNTPK
+446 ACISPMIHGLHNIPS
-461 GLDIFNALTKDPKP
+461 GLDIYNALTKDPKP

-486 NVGDDN
+486 NIGDDN
-492 NNGIIDAGE
+492 NNGVIDAGE
-501 TINLGVV
+501 IINLGVV

-513 GVAKDVEVRIDTTG
+513 GVAKDVEVRIDTTS

-557 EIKDTETNK
+557 EIKDAETNK

-583 NDYMCDIHVKIS
+583 NDYMCDINVKIT
-595 WKNGLDDKDKITYSD
+595 WKNGLDDKDETVYSGE
-610 DKGVA
+610 GVA
-615 QIVVQKGILLPK
+615 QIVVQKGVLLPK
-627 IIDQDTT
+627 VIDKDMT
-634 LSKDKYYILNNTMVV
+634 LTKDKYYILNSTMIV
-649 EKGVTLTINP
+649 EENVTLTINP

-664 FYASSTDKYASSYSK
+664 FYASSTNKYADSYSK
-679 LKFINNGVV
+679 LAFINNGILD
-688 EAKGTE
+688 AKGTN

-706 YKCPIT
+706 YDFPIL
-712 IKGNHYNFEFCDF
+712 IKGNHCYFEFCDF
-725 TGLNKNDDINDDISF
+725 TGLVKTDNVDDNYGK
-740 SDRDVTFK
+740 DRDVVFK
-748 NCTFVQN
+748 NCIFFAN
-755 TGIYAYQFDNGDV
+755 TGSYSYIWPDRSSTSYNFH
-768 VYFYFQA
+768 A
-775 KEVLSCSF
+775 KEISSCLF
-783 KESVYYRFS
+783 KECVYSDFS
-792 VGTMTDCSLR
+792 VGTITDCSLQ
-802 NIKVF
+802 NTKF
-807 DGGECYEGIQI
+807 YDGAGAWYDGMTIYE
-818 KQSCVGCL
+818 SCTGCL
-826 FFDGRAI
+826 FYDGQSI
-833 REQDWN
+833 LPQSSSCHISLSLRE
-839 CHFSFSLNK
+839 SA
-848 LGLGDSFG
+848 LGDSSQDG
-856 GDESLDSE
+856 ESSNPV
-864 FSFTNNTFV
+864 FNFTNNTFV
-873 YAGNQKNSD
+873 CADGQRRNSD
-882 FKIKTTIAK
+882 FRIKTSVLK
-891 RKKEM
+891 RKDK
-896 VGYDYTYRN
+896 DDASSTRRD

-914 WRMTQEEID
+914 WDMTQEEID
-923 NIIYDY
+923 NIVYDY
-929 YDDGDSTIIDYSQGL
+929 YDNGESTIIDYSQGL
-944 NNPDYSTA
+944 NNPDYTTA
-952 YPIVLDAHF
+952 YPIALDAHF

-1000 YPYSDYMVE
+1000 YPYSDYTVE

-1079 GVKLTWF
+1079 GVRLTWF

-1213 ASNSKYTAMIP
+1213 ASNSKYSAMIP

-1248 GSSVSPHQVIVQSKV
+1248 GSNVSPHQVIVQSKV

>member
-1 MMKRTWLRLL
+1 MKKHILRLL
-11 FMAGTSMTLISCGN
+11 VAANAAAILMSCGFEKTAN
-25 KVPASQNQPGI
+25 NVEPPVDEAGM
-36 NEEGKLAAPF
+36 LAAPF
-46 DEGLSKAELDNIPK
+46 DEGLTKEEFNKLQK
-60 ADDHLLVKISGDKNL
+60 EDDHILVKIDKGDGLPGDKW
-75 PSDRT
+75 
-80 LNSLGIREL
+80 LNSYGISML
-89 TRLYASGDWY
+89 SRLYPSSDWY
-99 QASLKEDARIDK
+99 RADILEGREITK
-111 VLKQLRAEPY
+111 VVKRLRADNC
-121 FDMVDYDYI
+121 FSMVDYDYI
-130 GEGGALGFADVA
+130 GQGDGFGFEDAA
-142 TNPFAE
+142 MNPLAE

-178 VAVIDTGVDYNHED
+178 VAVIDTGVDYSHED

-205 GNGIDDDGDGYVDD
+205 GNGIDDDGDGYIDD
-219 VYGANVLDG
+219 VYGVNVLDG
-228 AEGADAGD
+228 AEGTDAGD

-277 SGYFTNSAIAKA
+277 SGYFNNSSIAKA
-289 VAYAYE
+289 IMYAYE

-304 FGGSGISYVVQE
+304 FGGTAVSHVVQE
-316 ALETAYERCV
+316 ALVTAYERCT
-326 LVAAAGNDGMPNEG
+326 LVAAAGNDGAPNEG
-340 LGVPSYPGAFPFVV
+340 LTAKPNYPACFPFVI
-354 GVMSESTLHVESA
+354 GVMSESANHVGSA
-367 FTNYDLRKDNKVEYE
+367 FTNYDLVPDNVVEYE

-412 SGAAALLRSLHPDRK
+412 SGTAALLRSLHQDRK
-427 TFPTKVIMSRL
+427 IFPVKALMSRL
-438 CSNMGHGV
+438 CSSIGHSVYDG
-446 ACINPMIHGLHNTPK
+446 NHL
-461 GLDIFNALTKDPKP
+461 GLDVYNSLVKDPIP
-475 EVSLYDYYTFD
+475 EISLYNYYTFD
-486 NVGDDN
+486 NIGSDN
-492 NNGIIDAGE
+492 DNGVIDAGE

-513 GVAKDVEVRIDTTG
+513 GVAKDVEVRIDTLS
-527 EAGIADRYIT
+527 EAGIADRYIA

-557 EIKDTETNK
+557 EIKDAETNK

-576 KVADNCP
+576 KVAENCP
-583 NDYMCDIHVKIS
+583 NDYMCDINVKIT
-595 WKNGLDDKDKITYSD
+595 WKNGLDDKDKVIYSCD
-610 DKGVA
+610 GVA
-615 QIVVQKGILLPK
+615 QIVAQKGVLLPK
-627 IIDQDTT
+627 VIDKDTT
-634 LSKDKYYILNNTMVV
+634 LSKDKFYILNSTMVV
-649 EKGVTLTINP
+649 EEGATLTIEP
-659 GVTIQ
+659 GVTVQ
-664 FYASSTDKYASSYSK
+664 FYASSTDKYASSYED
-679 LKFINNGVV
+679 LMVINNGAII
-688 EAKGTE
+688 AKGTE
-694 DERITFK
+694 EQKVIFK
-701 PSDLF
+701 PSEIF
-706 YKCPIT
+706 SSYPVAF
-712 IKGNHYNFEFCDF
+712 KGIEGSSFCFEYCDF
-725 TGLNKNDDINDDISF
+725 TNFSSFMNVNYSIYQIFQPYLGCTIANCSFYRIYGGFSYGCLNDRRFCFGAGEVRDCVFYDCTYYYFFSHCAERCTFYNLACPAYIESCKYSIFYNTPISTKPYQWPLYT
-740 SDRDVTFK
+740 RVQLVTF
-748 NCTFVQN
+748 
-755 TGIYAYQFDNGDV
+755 
-768 VYFYFQA
+768 
-775 KEVLSCSF
+775 SWS
-783 KESVYYRFS
+783 S
-792 VGTMTDCSLR
+792 
-802 NIKVF
+802 
-807 DGGECYEGIQI
+807 
-818 KQSCVGCL
+818 
-826 FFDGRAI
+826 
-833 REQDWN
+833 
-839 CHFSFSLNK
+839 
-848 LGLGDSFG
+848 GDSIG
-856 GDESLDSE
+856 PE
-864 FSFTNNTFV
+864 FSNNIFCKVPGTYTPIF
-873 YAGNQKNSD
+873 QISS
-882 FKIKTTIAK
+882 FIK
-891 RKKEM
+891 RKTPGEFSSFM
-896 VGYDYTYRN
+896 ADRVM
-905 SILISNNLF
+905 LSNNLF
-914 WRMTQEEID
+914 WNMAQEEID

-929 YDDGDSTIIDYSQGL
+929 YDDGETTILDYSQGL
-944 NNPDYSTA
+944 NNPDYTA
-952 YPIVLDAHF
+952 VYPIALDAHF

-1000 YPYSDYMVE
+1000 YPYADYTVE

-1151 GKTVVTTYDSMAPDV
+1151 GKTVVTTYDSMAPNV

>member
-25 KVPASQNQPGI
+25 EVPASQNQPGI
-36 NEEGKLAAPF
+36 NEEGKLDAPF

-60 ADDHLLVKISGDKNL
+60 ADDHLLVKISSDKNL

-80 LNSLGIREL
+80 LNSLGIRKL

-111 VLKQLRAEPY
+111 VLKQLRAERY

-130 GEGGALGFADVA
+130 GQGDALGFADVA
-142 TNPFAE
+142 TNPLAE

-158 FKAWEYM
+158 FKAWEHM

-178 VAVIDTGVDYNHED
+178 IAVIDTGVDYNHED

-205 GNGIDDDGDGYVDD
+205 GNGVDDDGDGYIDD
-219 VYGANVLDG
+219 VYGVNVLDG

-251 AAANNNKGSVGIAYN
+251 AAANNSKGSVGIAYN

-289 VAYAYE
+289 VTYAYE

-304 FGGSGISYVVQE
+304 FGGSGVSYAVQE

-340 LGVPSYPGAFPFVV
+340 IICKPSYPGAFPFVV
-354 GVMSESTLHVESA
+354 GVMSESPLYKESS
-367 FTNYDLRKDNKVEYE
+367 FTNFDVKKDNKVEYE

-427 TFPTKVIMSRL
+427 TFPTKAIMSRI
-438 CSNMGHGV
+438 CSSGGYDVSCCDPNGHGFHNV
-446 ACINPMIHGLHNTPK
+446 PHGLSIY
-461 GLDIFNALTKDPKP
+461 DALIRDPKP

-486 NVGDDN
+486 NIGDDN
-492 NNGIIDAGE
+492 NNGVIDAGE

-513 GVAKDVEVRIDTTG
+513 GVAKDVEVRIDALS

-557 EIKDTETNK
+557 EIKEAETNK

-583 NDYMCDIHVKIS
+583 NDYMCDINVKIT
-595 WKNGLDDKDKITYSD
+595 WKNGLDDKDETVYS
-610 DKGVA
+610 GEGIA
-615 QIVVQKGILLPK
+615 QIVVQKGVLLPRVV
-627 IIDQDTT
+627 DEDTT
-634 LSKDKYYILNNTMVV
+634 LTKDKYYILNNAMVV
-649 EKGVTLTINP
+649 NAGVTLTINP

-664 FYASSTDKYASSYSK
+664 YYASSTDKYADTYTNV
-679 LKFINNGVV
+679 KFINNGKVV
-688 EAKGTE
+688 ARGTE
-694 DERITFK
+694 NERIVFK
-701 PSDLF
+701 PSELF
-706 YKCPIT
+706 VYTPI
-712 IKGNHYNFEFCDF
+712 IVKGDGFEFECCDF
-725 TGLNKNDDINDDISF
+725 YNLSQEASDKSILEAFDISF
-740 SDRDVTFK
+740 RKCRFYRNFK
-748 NCTFVQN
+748 ENYIDDYSSYPN
-755 TGIYAYQFDNGDV
+755 GYQSRFDFSASLLSECEFITACYRYFTIKDV
-768 VYFYFQA
+768 VNCAFYNF
-775 KEVLSCSF
+775 
-783 KESVYYRFS
+783 Y
-792 VGTMTDCSLR
+792 
-802 NIKVF
+802 I
-807 DGGECYEGIQI
+807 
-818 KQSCVGCL
+818 
-826 FFDGRAI
+826 
-833 REQDWN
+833 
-839 CHFSFSLNK
+839 
-848 LGLGDSFG
+848 
-856 GDESLDSE
+856 DSE
-864 FSFTNNTFV
+864 FHGDGLRIFGICVGNLFENTATYLGKNRYRTCSIVLKWDDGFSSEGEQINQLAYRFENNIFIQSKT
-873 YAGNQKNSD
+873 GNENGN
-882 FKIKTTIAK
+882 FKIQTLVKKASKFSGSAK
-891 RKKEM
+891 FL
-896 VGYDYTYRN
+896 
-905 SILISNNLF
+905 ILANNYF
-914 WRMTQEEID
+914 WNMTREEID

-929 YDDGDSTIIDYSQGL
+929 YDDGESTILDYSQGL

-1000 YPYSDYMVE
+1000 YPYADYTVE

-1229 SEGLEYYIDAFD
+1229 SDGLEYYIDAFD